1 MISASPV
8 LASVGFTL
16 AIGAGALSP
25 AHAIDECGPAIGGVV
40 TCNTSTYTT
49 GPDDQIEYRIE
60 TGLTATID
68 GVTVRWGDDASEERP
83 AIYIRSQTTTS
94 EGDLIVTI
102 GGSTVTT
109 GDPDRIGT
117 RSDRERGEYAEGL
130 RVSQSGAG
138 LVSAT
143 MLSGSIVTY
152 GYNAAGVYAWQLAS
166 NENSK
171 SDVIANFSGADSTI
185 ETFGSYSQGV
195 YGRTETGIG
204 NVAVT
209 AKDGTIVTHGLSAIG
224 VRGLKHRAS
233 LGDGDV
239 TATGDNVTVTTG
251 GDQSIGIEARID
263 DSESG
268 SGSASVFVRNDAAI
282 ETSGTEAHGAQAF
295 NLDPGDSA
303 VALEKSKIT
312 TRGEGAIG
320 IRAEARDGNA
330 LAEATNGIIATAG
343 ASAIGLA
350 AISQGNMGEAR
361 VSLDRGDVSTGG
373 DNAEGLIAVA
383 KGAGGT
389 ATARLVDGNVK
400 TAGRDAEG
408 LIAHAGDESIPTSI
422 NADASVIMQA
432 GSITTTGDGA
442 GGMIAE
448 TDIGPTPSTGKAT
461 AVQRAG
467 TIMTS
472 GGEIGGN
479 EGSYAIAALS
489 FGSGLASIEQ
499 AGGSATTAGAQS
511 HALYALSIFGNTMVT
526 QAAGSSAVATGAKAS
541 GLRALAGP
549 GGGNEVT
556 LDGKVTAGSAPAVH
570 TIGSAGSKITIGSA
584 AEIDGSASGTAIRDG
599 DSDLDAADETGG
611 NSTATLAGKVTGD
624 VVMGLGNDIIN
635 LTGGVLDGD
644 VYGDDRSASAADGDD
659 SFTWSGGT
667 WLSSFFGGNGSD
679 TATVSAQSYDGTHH
693 YLDGGDDVSTA
704 DGWTDRLTLSG
715 VTASANG
722 ANIVNWEIVTLDA
735 ADLTILDGALEAGSE
750 PETGLFLT
758 NGSVLN
764 GSDAFALTGNMAIDG
779 TSQFIAFGEDIAS
792 GVYSIS
798 GNLVNAGT
806 VDMQDGG
813 TGDVLS
819 VGGNYIGAEN
829 NTVYI
834 DTYLGD
840 DASPTDR
847 ITVGGDT
854 AGSTAISIGNAS
866 GPSAQTVAGIRVV
879 DVAGASSGTFVLA
892 NANSEIKET
901 GEAAITRGAYAYAL
915 RQVDNDDWFLQS
927 TLAEDDTGP
936 DTGGEQAVDP
946 ETGGGET
953 VDPGTGGGETV
964 DPGTGGGET
973 VDPGTGGGETV
984 DPGTGGGETV
994 DPGTGGGETV
1004 DPGTGGGETVDPGTG
1019 GGETVDPGTGGGETV
1034 DPGTGGGE
1042 TVDPGT
1048 GGGETVDPGTGGG
1061 ETVDP
1066 ETGGGETVDPGTG
1079 GGETV
1084 DPGTGGGE
1092 TVIPSYNQGVPV
1104 YETYARNLL
1113 GFIQLP
1119 TLRRRASGERVP
1131 ALRSCGSVP
1140 LNLEGNQTAA
1150 CAEDNTVWARIDG
1163 TRAHVEPEESG
1174 ARVSEYDSRSWLLQA
1189 GIDALLHSGGKGEL
1203 IGGLTAHY
1211 GGINTDVS
1219 SFYGDGSIDTRGYGL
1234 GATLTWYGQNGFYL
1248 DGQGQLT
1255 RFDSDLDSDI
1265 LGRLADGNDG
1275 LGYAVSMEAGHRIGL
1290 GDTWALTPQA
1300 QLAYTSVNFDDF
1312 VDPYGARV
1320 SLDDGNSLRGRIG
1333 LALDREQ
1340 QWQGAEG
1347 DGRGSHLYGTVDLY
1361 REFLGDTRADVS
1373 GVSFGIE
1380 ADDWI
1385 GEIGIGG
1392 SYNWGDDK
1400 YSLYGEARASTGLS
1414 DFGGS
1419 YAVRASVGLKMKF

>member
-1 MISASPV
+1 FI
-8 LASVGFTL
+8 
-16 AIGAGALSP
+16 
-25 AHAIDECGPAIGGVV
+25 
-40 TCNTSTYTT
+40 
-49 GPDDQIEYRIE
+49 
-60 TGLTATID
+60 
-68 GVTVRWGDDASEERP
+68 
-83 AIYIRSQTTTS
+83 
-94 EGDLIVTI
+94 
-102 GGSTVTT
+102 
-109 GDPDRIGT
+109 
-117 RSDRERGEYAEGL
+117 
-130 RVSQSGAG
+130 
-138 LVSAT
+138 
-143 MLSGSIVTY
+143 
-152 GYNAAGVYAWQLAS
+152 AGV
-166 NENSK
+166 
-171 SDVIANFSGADSTI
+171 SD
-185 ETFGSYSQGV
+185 
-195 YGRTETGIG
+195 
-204 NVAVT
+204 
-209 AKDGTIVTHGLSAIG
+209 
-224 VRGLKHRAS
+224 
-233 LGDGDV
+233 
-239 TATGDNVTVTTG
+239 
-251 GDQSIGIEARID
+251 
-263 DSESG
+263 
-268 SGSASVFVRNDAAI
+268 
-282 ETSGTEAHGAQAF
+282 QA
-295 NLDPGDSA
+295 LC
-303 VALEKSKIT
+303 I
-312 TRGEGAIG
+312 
-320 IRAEARDGNA
+320 
-330 LAEATNGIIATAG
+330 
-343 ASAIGLA
+343 
-350 AISQGNMGEAR
+350 
-361 VSLDRGDVSTGG
+361 
-373 DNAEGLIAVA
+373 
-383 KGAGGT
+383 
-389 ATARLVDGNVK
+389 
-400 TAGRDAEG
+400 
-408 LIAHAGDESIPTSI
+408 
-422 NADASVIMQA
+422 
-432 GSITTTGDGA
+432 
-442 GGMIAE
+442 
-448 TDIGPTPSTGKAT
+448 
-461 AVQRAG
+461 
-467 TIMTS
+467 
-472 GGEIGGN
+472 
-479 EGSYAIAALS
+479 
-489 FGSGLASIEQ
+489 
-499 AGGSATTAGAQS
+499 
-511 HALYALSIFGNTMVT
+511 
-526 QAAGSSAVATGAKAS
+526 ATGAKAS

-556 LDGKVTAGSAPAVH
+556 LGGKVTAGSAPAVH

-693 YLDGGDDVSTA
+693 YLEGGDDVSTA

-735 ADLTILDGALEAGSE
+735 ADVTILDGALEAGSE

-819 VGGNYIGAEN
+819 VGGNYTGAEN
-829 NTVYI
+829 STVYI

-915 RQVDNDDWFLQS
+915 RQVDDDDWFLQS

-946 ETGGGET
+946 ETE
-953 VDPGTGGGETV
+953 
-964 DPGTGGGET
+964 
-973 VDPGTGGGETV
+973 
-984 DPGTGGGETV
+984 
-994 DPGTGGGETV
+994 GGETV

-1084 DPGTGGGE
+1084 
-1092 TVIPSYNQGVPV
+1092 IPSYNQGVPV

-1113 GFIQLP
+1113 GLIQLP
-1119 TLRRRASGERVP
+1119 TLRRRAAGERVP

-1140 LNLEGNQTAA
+1140 LNVEGNQTAA
-1150 CAEDNTVWARIDG
+1150 CAENNTVWARIDG
-1163 TRAHVEPEESG
+1163 TRAHVEPDESG

-1189 GIDALLHSGGKGEL
+1189 GIDALLHSSGKGEL

-1219 SFYGDGSIDTRGYGL
+1219 SFYGDGSIHTRGYGL

-1275 LGYAVSMEAGHRIGL
+1275 LGYAVSIEAGHRIGL

-1347 DGRGSHLYGTVDLY
+1347 DGRGSRLYGTVDLY

>member
-1 MISASPV
+1 MIPAGPV

-16 AIGAGALSP
+16 AIGAGAVSP
-25 AHAIDECGPAIGGVV
+25 AHAINECGPAIGGVV
-40 TCNTSTYTT
+40 TCNTSTYPK
-49 GPDDQIEYRIE
+49 GPGTHIEYRID
-60 TGLTATID
+60 TGLRATID
-68 GVTVRWGDDASEERP
+68 SVAVRWADDAGSDRP
-83 AIYIRSQTTTS
+83 AIDIRSDKVTS
-94 EGDLIVTI
+94 EGDLIVTME
-102 GGSTVTT
+102 GSTVTT
-109 GDPDRIGT
+109 GEPDRIGT
-117 RSDRERGEYAEGL
+117 RSDREVGEYADGL
-130 RVSQSGAG
+130 RVTQRGAG

-143 MLSGSIVTY
+143 MLSGSIITY
-152 GYNAAGVYAWQLAS
+152 GYNAAGIYAWQPGA
-166 NENSK
+166 NENNK
-171 SDVIANFSGADSTI
+171 SDVIADFSGEDSTI
-185 ETFGSYSQGV
+185 ETFGSYSQGI

-209 AKDGTIVTHGLSAIG
+209 AKDGTIVTHGLSSIG
-224 VRGLKHRAS
+224 VRGLKHSGS

-239 TATGDNVTVTTG
+239 TVAGDNITVTTG
-251 GDQSIGIEARID
+251 GNLSIGMEARVE
-263 DSESG
+263 DSKSG
-268 SGSASVFVRNDAAI
+268 RGNASVFVRNEAAI
-282 ETSGTEAHGAQAF
+282 ETSGTRAHGAQAF
-295 NLDPGDSA
+295 NLDPGDST
-303 VALEKSKIT
+303 VVLEKSKIT

-320 IRAEARDGNA
+320 IQAEAGDGNA
-330 LAEATNGIIATAG
+330 VTEVTKGSIATAG

-361 VSLDRGDVSTGG
+361 VSLDGGDVSTGG
-373 DNAEGLIAVA
+373 DNAEGLIATA

-819 VGGNYIGAEN
+819 VGGNYTGAEN
-829 NTVYI
+829 STVYI

-946 ETGGGET
+946 ETEGGET

-1042 TVDPGT
+1042 TV
-1048 GGGETVDPGTGGG
+1048 
-1061 ETVDP
+1061 
-1066 ETGGGETVDPGTG
+1066 
-1079 GGETV
+1079 
-1084 DPGTGGGE
+1084 
-1092 TVIPSYNQGVPV
+1092 IPSYNQGVPV

-1140 LNLEGNQTAA
+1140 LNVEGNQTAV

-1189 GIDALLHSGGKGEL
+1189 GIDALLHSSGKGEL

-1275 LGYAVSMEAGHRIGL
+1275 LGYAVSIEAGHRIGL

-1300 QLAYTSVNFDDF
+1300 QLVYTSVNFDDF

-1347 DGRGSHLYGTVDLY
+1347 DGRSSRLYGTVDLY

>member
-1 MISASPV
+1 MSDSCTSRGARAALRKRKTLSLRTRLRQEASSTALYASWGTGSKTFVIPAGPV

-16 AIGAGALSP
+16 AIGAGAVSP
-25 AHAIDECGPAIGGVV
+25 AHAINECGPAIGGVV
-40 TCNTSTYTT
+40 TCNTSTYPK
-49 GPDDQIEYRIE
+49 GPGTHIEYRID
-60 TGLTATID
+60 TGLRATID
-68 GVTVRWGDDASEERP
+68 SVAVRWADDAGSDRP
-83 AIYIRSQTTTS
+83 AIDIRSDKVTS

-102 GGSTVTT
+102 EGSTVTT
-109 GDPDRIGT
+109 GEPDRIGT
-117 RSDRERGEYAEGL
+117 RSDREVGEYADGL
-130 RVSQSGAG
+130 RVTQRGAG

-143 MLSGSIVTY
+143 MLSGSIITY
-152 GYNAAGVYAWQLAS
+152 GYNAAGIYAWQPGA
-166 NENSK
+166 NENNK
-171 SDVIANFSGADSTI
+171 SDVIADFSGEDSTI
-185 ETFGSYSQGV
+185 ETFGSYSQGI

-209 AKDGTIVTHGLSAIG
+209 AKDGTIVTHGLSSIG
-224 VRGLKHRAS
+224 VRGLKHSAS

-239 TATGDNVTVTTG
+239 TVAGDNITVTTG
-251 GDQSIGIEARID
+251 GNLSIGMEARVE
-263 DSESG
+263 DSKSG
-268 SGSASVFVRNDAAI
+268 RGNASVFVRNEAAI
-282 ETSGTEAHGAQAF
+282 ETSGTRAHGAQAF
-295 NLDPGDSA
+295 NLDPGDST
-303 VALEKSKIT
+303 VVLEKSKIT

-320 IRAEARDGNA
+320 IRAEAGDGNA
-330 LAEATNGIIATAG
+330 VTEVTKGSIATAG

-361 VSLDRGDVSTGG
+361 VSLDGGDVSTGG
-373 DNAEGLIAVA
+373 DNAEGLIATA

-644 VYGDDRSASAADGDD
+644 VYGDDRLATAADGDD

-704 DGWTDRLTLSG
+704 DGWTDRLNLSG

-735 ADLTILDGALEAGSE
+735 ADVTILDGALEAGSE

-764 GSDAFALTGNMAIDG
+764 GSDAFALAGNMAIDG
-779 TSQFIAFGEDIAS
+779 TSQFIAFGEDIAN

-819 VGGNYIGAEN
+819 VGGNYTGAEN
-829 NTVYI
+829 STVYI

-840 DASPTDR
+840 DASPTDH

-854 AGSTAISIGNAS
+854 AGSTAISIGNAG

-879 DVAGASSGTFVLA
+879 GVAGASSGTFVLA

-946 ETGGGET
+946 ETE
-953 VDPGTGGGETV
+953 
-964 DPGTGGGET
+964 
-973 VDPGTGGGETV
+973 
-984 DPGTGGGETV
+984 
-994 DPGTGGGETV
+994 
-1004 DPGTGGGETVDPGTG
+1004 GGETVDPGTG

-1092 TVIPSYNQGVPV
+1092 TVDPGTGGGETVIPSYNQGVPV

-1140 LNLEGNQTAA
+1140 LNVEGNQTAA

-1189 GIDALLHSGGKGEL
+1189 GIDALLHSSGKGEL

-1275 LGYAVSMEAGHRIGL
+1275 LGYAVSIEAGHRIGL

-1300 QLAYTSVNFDDF
+1300 QLVNTSVNFDDF

-1347 DGRGSHLYGTVDLY
+1347 DGRSSRLYGTIDLC

>member
-1 MISASPV
+1 MIPAGPV

-16 AIGAGALSP
+16 AIGAGAVSP
-25 AHAIDECGPAIGGVV
+25 AHAINECGPAIGGVV
-40 TCNTSTYTT
+40 TCNTSTYPK
-49 GPDDQIEYRIE
+49 GPGTHIEYRID
-60 TGLTATID
+60 TGLRATID
-68 GVTVRWGDDASEERP
+68 SVAVRWADDAGSDRP
-83 AIYIRSQTTTS
+83 AIDIRSDKVTS
-94 EGDLIVTI
+94 EGDLIVTME
-102 GGSTVTT
+102 GSTVTT
-109 GDPDRIGT
+109 GEPDRIGT
-117 RSDRERGEYAEGL
+117 RSDREVGEYADGL
-130 RVSQSGAG
+130 RVTQRGAG

-143 MLSGSIVTY
+143 MLSGSIITY
-152 GYNAAGVYAWQLAS
+152 GYNAAGIYAWQPGA
-166 NENSK
+166 NENNK
-171 SDVIANFSGADSTI
+171 SDVIADFSGEDSTI
-185 ETFGSYSQGV
+185 ETFGSYSQGI

-209 AKDGTIVTHGLSAIG
+209 AKDGTIVTHGLSSIG
-224 VRGLKHRAS
+224 VRGLKHSGS

-239 TATGDNVTVTTG
+239 TVAGDNITVTTG
-251 GDQSIGIEARID
+251 GNLSIGMEARVE
-263 DSESG
+263 DSKSG
-268 SGSASVFVRNDAAI
+268 RGNASVFVRNEAAI
-282 ETSGTEAHGAQAF
+282 ETSGTRAHGAQAF
-295 NLDPGDSA
+295 NLDPGDST
-303 VALEKSKIT
+303 VVLEKSKIT

-320 IRAEARDGNA
+320 IQAEAGDGNA
-330 LAEATNGIIATAG
+330 VTEVTKGSIATAG

-361 VSLDRGDVSTGG
+361 VSLDGGDVSTGG
-373 DNAEGLIAVA
+373 DNAEGLIATA

-819 VGGNYIGAEN
+819 VGGNYTGAEN
-829 NTVYI
+829 STVYI

-946 ETGGGET
+946 ETEGGET

-984 DPGTGGGETV
+984 DPG
-994 DPGTGGGETV
+994 
-1004 DPGTGGGETVDPGTG
+1004 
-1019 GGETVDPGTGGGETV
+1019 
-1034 DPGTGGGE
+1034 
-1042 TVDPGT
+1042 
-1048 GGGETVDPGTGGG
+1048 
-1061 ETVDP
+1061 
-1066 ETGGGETVDPGTG
+1066 TGGGETVDPGTG

-1140 LNLEGNQTAA
+1140 LNVEGNQTAV

-1189 GIDALLHSGGKGEL
+1189 GIDALLHSSGKGEL

-1275 LGYAVSMEAGHRIGL
+1275 LGYAVSIEAGHRIGL

-1300 QLAYTSVNFDDF
+1300 QLVYTSVNFDDF

-1347 DGRGSHLYGTVDLY
+1347 DGRSSRLYGTVDLY

>member
-1 MISASPV
+1 MSDSCTSRGARAALRKRKTLSLRTRLRQEASSTALYASWGTGSKTFVIPAGPV

-16 AIGAGALSP
+16 AIGAGAVSP
-25 AHAIDECGPAIGGVV
+25 AHAINECGPAIGGVV
-40 TCNTSTYTT
+40 TCNTSTYPK
-49 GPDDQIEYRIE
+49 GPGTHIEYRID
-60 TGLTATID
+60 TGLRATID
-68 GVTVRWGDDASEERP
+68 SVAVRWADDAGSDRP
-83 AIYIRSQTTTS
+83 AIDIRSDKVTS
-94 EGDLIVTI
+94 EGDLIVTME
-102 GGSTVTT
+102 GSTVTT
-109 GDPDRIGT
+109 GEPDRIGT
-117 RSDRERGEYAEGL
+117 RSDREVGEYADGL
-130 RVSQSGAG
+130 RVTQRGAG

-143 MLSGSIVTY
+143 MLSGSIITY
-152 GYNAAGVYAWQLAS
+152 GYNAAGIYAWQPGA
-166 NENSK
+166 NENNK
-171 SDVIANFSGADSTI
+171 SDVIADFSGEDSTI
-185 ETFGSYSQGV
+185 ETFGSYSQGI

-209 AKDGTIVTHGLSAIG
+209 AKDGTIVTHGLSSIG
-224 VRGLKHRAS
+224 VRGLKHSAS

-239 TATGDNVTVTTG
+239 TVAGDNITVTTG
-251 GDQSIGIEARID
+251 GNLSIGMEARVE
-263 DSESG
+263 DSKSG
-268 SGSASVFVRNDAAI
+268 RGNASVFVRNEAAI
-282 ETSGTEAHGAQAF
+282 ETSGTRAHGAQAF
-295 NLDPGDSA
+295 NLDPGDST
-303 VALEKSKIT
+303 VVLEKSKIT

-320 IRAEARDGNA
+320 IRAEAGDGNA
-330 LAEATNGIIATAG
+330 VTEVTKGSIATAG

-361 VSLDRGDVSTGG
+361 VSLDGGDVSTGG
-373 DNAEGLIAVA
+373 DNAEGLIATA

-679 TATVSAQSYDGTHH
+679 TATASAQSYDGTHH

-704 DGWTDRLTLSG
+704 DGWTDSLTLSG

-764 GSDAFALTGNMAIDG
+764 GSDAFALTGNMAING

-819 VGGNYIGAEN
+819 VGGNYTGAEN
-829 NTVYI
+829 STVYI

-946 ETGGGET
+946 ETEGGET

-1042 TVDPGT
+1042 TV
-1048 GGGETVDPGTGGG
+1048 
-1061 ETVDP
+1061 
-1066 ETGGGETVDPGTG
+1066 
-1079 GGETV
+1079 
-1084 DPGTGGGE
+1084 
-1092 TVIPSYNQGVPV
+1092 IPSYNQGVPV

-1140 LNLEGNQTAA
+1140 LNVEGNQTAV

-1189 GIDALLHSGGKGEL
+1189 GIDALLHSSGKGEL

-1275 LGYAVSMEAGHRIGL
+1275 LGYAVSIEAGHRIGL

-1300 QLAYTSVNFDDF
+1300 QLVYTSVNFDDF

-1347 DGRGSHLYGTVDLY
+1347 DGRSSRLYGTIDLY

>member
-1 MISASPV
+1 MIPAGPV

-16 AIGAGALSP
+16 AIGAGAVSP
-25 AHAIDECGPAIGGVV
+25 AHAINECGPAIGGVV
-40 TCNTSTYTT
+40 TCNTSTYPK
-49 GPDDQIEYRIE
+49 GPGTHIEYRID
-60 TGLTATID
+60 TGLRATID
-68 GVTVRWGDDASEERP
+68 SVAVRWADDAGSDRP
-83 AIYIRSQTTTS
+83 AIDIRSDKVTS
-94 EGDLIVTI
+94 EGDLIVTME
-102 GGSTVTT
+102 GSTVTT
-109 GDPDRIGT
+109 GEPDRIGT
-117 RSDRERGEYAEGL
+117 RSDREVGEYADGL
-130 RVSQSGAG
+130 RVTQRGAG

-143 MLSGSIVTY
+143 MLSGSIITY
-152 GYNAAGVYAWQLAS
+152 GYNAAGIYAWQPGA
-166 NENSK
+166 NENNK
-171 SDVIANFSGADSTI
+171 SDVIADFSGEDSTI
-185 ETFGSYSQGV
+185 ETFGSYSQGI

-209 AKDGTIVTHGLSAIG
+209 AKDGTIVTHGLSSIG
-224 VRGLKHRAS
+224 VRGLKHSAS

-239 TATGDNVTVTTG
+239 TVAGDNITVTTG
-251 GDQSIGIEARID
+251 GNLSIGMEARVE
-263 DSESG
+263 DSKSG
-268 SGSASVFVRNDAAI
+268 RGNASVFVRNEAAI
-282 ETSGTEAHGAQAF
+282 ETSGTRAHGAQAF
-295 NLDPGDSA
+295 NLDPGDST
-303 VALEKSKIT
+303 VVLEKSKIT

-320 IRAEARDGNA
+320 IRAEAGDGNA
-330 LAEATNGIIATAG
+330 VTEVTKGSIATAG
-343 ASAIGLA
+343 ASAIGLT

-361 VSLDRGDVSTGG
+361 VSLDGGDVSTGG
-373 DNAEGLIAVA
+373 DNAEGLIATA

-461 AVQRAG
+461 AVQQAG

-556 LDGKVTAGSAPAVH
+556 LGGKVTAGSAPAVH

-693 YLDGGDDVSTA
+693 YLEGGDDVSTA

-735 ADLTILDGALEAGSE
+735 ADVTILDGALEAGSE

-819 VGGNYIGAEN
+819 VGGNYTGAEN
-829 NTVYI
+829 STVYI

-915 RQVDNDDWFLQS
+915 RQVDDDDWFLQS

-946 ETGGGET
+946 ETE
-953 VDPGTGGGETV
+953 
-964 DPGTGGGET
+964 
-973 VDPGTGGGETV
+973 
-984 DPGTGGGETV
+984 
-994 DPGTGGGETV
+994 GGETV

-1084 DPGTGGGE
+1084 
-1092 TVIPSYNQGVPV
+1092 IPSYNQGVPV

-1113 GFIQLP
+1113 GLIQLP
-1119 TLRRRASGERVP
+1119 TLRRRAAGERVP

-1140 LNLEGNQTAA
+1140 LNVEGNQTAA
-1150 CAEDNTVWARIDG
+1150 CAENNTVWARIDG
-1163 TRAHVEPEESG
+1163 TRAHVEPDESG

-1189 GIDALLHSGGKGEL
+1189 GIDALLHSSGKGEL

-1219 SFYGDGSIDTRGYGL
+1219 SFYGDGSIHTRGYGL

-1275 LGYAVSMEAGHRIGL
+1275 LGYAVSIEAGHRIGL

-1347 DGRGSHLYGTVDLY
+1347 DGRGSRLYGTVDLY

>member
-1 MISASPV
+1 MSDSCTSRGARAALRKRKTLSLRTRLRQEASSTALYASWGTGSKTFVIPAGPV

-16 AIGAGALSP
+16 AIGAGAVSP
-25 AHAIDECGPAIGGVV
+25 AHAINECGPAIGGVV
-40 TCNTSTYTT
+40 TCNTSTYPK
-49 GPDDQIEYRIE
+49 GPGTHIEYRID
-60 TGLTATID
+60 TGLRATID
-68 GVTVRWGDDASEERP
+68 SVAVRWADDAGSDRP
-83 AIYIRSQTTTS
+83 AIDIRSDKVTS
-94 EGDLIVTI
+94 EGDLIVTME
-102 GGSTVTT
+102 GSTVTT
-109 GDPDRIGT
+109 GEPDRIGT
-117 RSDRERGEYAEGL
+117 SSDREVGEYADAL
-130 RVSQSGAG
+130 RVTQRGAG

-143 MLSGSIVTY
+143 MLSGSIITY
-152 GYNAAGVYAWQLAS
+152 GYNAAGIYAWHPGA
-166 NENSK
+166 NENNK
-171 SDVIANFSGADSTI
+171 SDVIADFSGEDSTI
-185 ETFGSYSQGV
+185 ETFGSYSQGI
-195 YGRTETGIG
+195 YGRKETGIG

-209 AKDGTIVTHGLSAIG
+209 AKDGTIVTHGLSSIG
-224 VRGLKHRAS
+224 VRGLKHSAS

-239 TATGDNVTVTTG
+239 TVAGDNIAVTTG
-251 GDQSIGIEARID
+251 GNLSIGMEARVE
-263 DSESG
+263 DSKSG
-268 SGSASVFVRNDAAI
+268 RGNASVFVRNEAAI
-282 ETSGTEAHGAQAF
+282 ETSGTRAHGAQAF
-295 NLDPGDSA
+295 NLDPGDST
-303 VALEKSKIT
+303 VVLEKSKIT

-320 IRAEARDGNA
+320 IRAEAGDGNA
-330 LAEATNGIIATAG
+330 VTEVTKGSIATAG

-361 VSLDRGDVSTGG
+361 VSLDGGDISTGG
-373 DNAEGLIAVA
+373 DNAEGLIATA

-422 NADASVIMQA
+422 NAEASVIMQA
-432 GSITTTGDGA
+432 GSVTTTGDGA

-599 DSDLDAADETGG
+599 DSNLDALDETGG

-644 VYGDDRSASAADGDD
+644 VYGDDRSATAADGDD

-679 TATVSAQSYDGTHH
+679 IATVSAQSYDGTHH

-704 DGWTDRLTLSG
+704 DGWTDRLNLSG

-735 ADLTILDGALEAGSE
+735 ADVTILDGALEAGSE

-819 VGGNYIGAEN
+819 VGGNYTGAEN
-829 NTVYI
+829 GTVYI

-854 AGSTAISIGNAS
+854 AGSTAISIGNAG

-927 TLAEDDTGP
+927 TIAEDDTGP
-936 DTGGEQAVDP
+936 DTGGEQA
-946 ETGGGET
+946 
-953 VDPGTGGGETV
+953 
-964 DPGTGGGET
+964 
-973 VDPGTGGGETV
+973 
-984 DPGTGGGETV
+984 
-994 DPGTGGGETV
+994 
-1004 DPGTGGGETVDPGTG
+1004 
-1019 GGETVDPGTGGGETV
+1019 
-1034 DPGTGGGE
+1034 
-1042 TVDPGT
+1042 
-1048 GGGETVDPGTGGG
+1048 
-1061 ETVDP
+1061 VDP

-1119 TLRRRASGERVP
+1119 TLRRRATGERVP

-1140 LNLEGNQTAA
+1140 LDVEGNQTAA
-1150 CAEDNTVWARIDG
+1150 CAEENIVWARIDG

-1189 GIDALLHSGGKGEL
+1189 GIDALLHSSGKGEL

-1275 LGYAVSMEAGHRIGL
+1275 LGYAVSIEAGHRIGL

-1347 DGRGSHLYGTVDLY
+1347 DGRGSRLYGTVDLY

>member
-1 MISASPV
+1 MIPAGPV

-16 AIGAGALSP
+16 AIGAGAVSP
-25 AHAIDECGPAIGGVV
+25 AHAINECGPAIGGVV
-40 TCNTSTYTT
+40 TCNTSTYPK
-49 GPDDQIEYRIE
+49 GPGTHIEYRID
-60 TGLTATID
+60 TGLRATID
-68 GVTVRWGDDASEERP
+68 SVAVRWADDAGSDRP
-83 AIYIRSQTTTS
+83 AIDIRSDKVTS
-94 EGDLIVTI
+94 EGDLIVTME
-102 GGSTVTT
+102 GSTVTT
-109 GDPDRIGT
+109 GEPDRIGT
-117 RSDRERGEYAEGL
+117 RSDREVGEYADGL
-130 RVSQSGAG
+130 RVTQRGAG

-143 MLSGSIVTY
+143 MLSGSIITY
-152 GYNAAGVYAWQLAS
+152 GYNAAGIYAWQPGA
-166 NENSK
+166 NENNK
-171 SDVIANFSGADSTI
+171 SDVIADFSGEDSTI
-185 ETFGSYSQGV
+185 ETFGSYSQGI

-209 AKDGTIVTHGLSAIG
+209 AKDGTIVTYGLSSIG
-224 VRGLKHRAS
+224 VRGLKHSAS

-239 TATGDNVTVTTG
+239 TVAGDNITVTTG
-251 GDQSIGIEARID
+251 GNLSIGMEARVE
-263 DSESG
+263 DSKSG
-268 SGSASVFVRNDAAI
+268 RGNASVFVRNEAAI
-282 ETSGTEAHGAQAF
+282 ETSGTRAHGAQAF
-295 NLDPGDSA
+295 NLDPGDST
-303 VALEKSKIT
+303 VVLEKSKIT

-320 IRAEARDGNA
+320 IRAEAGDGNA
-330 LAEATNGIIATAG
+330 VTEVTKGSIATAG

-361 VSLDRGDVSTGG
+361 VSLDGGDVSTGG
-373 DNAEGLIAVA
+373 DNAEGLIATA

-679 TATVSAQSYDGTHH
+679 TATASAQSYDGTHH

-764 GSDAFALTGNMAIDG
+764 GSDAFALTGNMAING

-819 VGGNYIGAEN
+819 VGGNYTGAEN
-829 NTVYI
+829 STVYI

-946 ETGGGET
+946 ETEGGET

-1042 TVDPGT
+1042 TV
-1048 GGGETVDPGTGGG
+1048 
-1061 ETVDP
+1061 
-1066 ETGGGETVDPGTG
+1066 
-1079 GGETV
+1079 
-1084 DPGTGGGE
+1084 
-1092 TVIPSYNQGVPV
+1092 IPSYNQGVPV

-1140 LNLEGNQTAA
+1140 LNVEGNQTAV

-1189 GIDALLHSGGKGEL
+1189 GIDALLHSSGKGEL

-1275 LGYAVSMEAGHRIGL
+1275 LGYAVSIEAGHRIGL

-1300 QLAYTSVNFDDF
+1300 QLVYTSVNFDDF

-1347 DGRGSHLYGTVDLY
+1347 DGRSSRLYGTIDLY

>member
-1 MISASPV
+1 MSDSCTSRGARAALRKRKTLSLRTRLRQEASSTALYASWGTGSKTFVIPAGPV

-16 AIGAGALSP
+16 AIGAGAVSP
-25 AHAIDECGPAIGGVV
+25 AHAINECGPAIGGVV
-40 TCNTSTYTT
+40 TCNTSTYPK
-49 GPDDQIEYRIE
+49 GPGTHIEYRID
-60 TGLTATID
+60 TGLRATID
-68 GVTVRWGDDASEERP
+68 SVAVRWADDAGSDRP
-83 AIYIRSQTTTS
+83 AIDIRSDKVTS

-102 GGSTVTT
+102 EGSTVTT
-109 GDPDRIGT
+109 GEPDRIGT
-117 RSDRERGEYAEGL
+117 RSDREVGEYADGL
-130 RVSQSGAG
+130 RVTQRGAG

-143 MLSGSIVTY
+143 MLSGSIITY
-152 GYNAAGVYAWQLAS
+152 GYNAAGIYAWQPGA
-166 NENSK
+166 NENNK
-171 SDVIANFSGADSTI
+171 SDVIADFSGEDSTI
-185 ETFGSYSQGV
+185 ETFGSYSQGI

-209 AKDGTIVTHGLSAIG
+209 AKDGTIVTHGLSSIG
-224 VRGLKHRAS
+224 VRGLKHSAS

-239 TATGDNVTVTTG
+239 TVAGDNITVTTG
-251 GDQSIGIEARID
+251 GNLSIGMEARVE
-263 DSESG
+263 DSKSG
-268 SGSASVFVRNDAAI
+268 RGNASVFVRNEAAI
-282 ETSGTEAHGAQAF
+282 ETSGTRAHGAQAF
-295 NLDPGDSA
+295 NLDPGDST
-303 VALEKSKIT
+303 VVLEKSKIT

-320 IRAEARDGNA
+320 IRAEAGDGNA
-330 LAEATNGIIATAG
+330 VTEVTKGSIATAG

-361 VSLDRGDVSTGG
+361 VSLDGGDVSTGG
-373 DNAEGLIAVA
+373 DNAEGLIATA

-570 TIGSAGSKITIGSA
+570 TICSAGSKITIGSA

-644 VYGDDRSASAADGDD
+644 VYGDDRLATAADGDD

-704 DGWTDRLTLSG
+704 DGWTDRLNLSG

-735 ADLTILDGALEAGSE
+735 ADVTILDGALEAGSE

-764 GSDAFALTGNMAIDG
+764 GSDAFALAGNMAIDG
-779 TSQFIAFGEDIAS
+779 TSQFIAFGEDIAN

-819 VGGNYIGAEN
+819 VGGNYTGAEN
-829 NTVYI
+829 STVYI

-840 DASPTDR
+840 DASPTDH

-854 AGSTAISIGNAS
+854 AGSTAISIGNAG

-879 DVAGASSGTFVLA
+879 GVAGASSGTFVLA

-946 ETGGGET
+946 ETEGGET

-964 DPGTGGGET
+964 DPG
-973 VDPGTGGGETV
+973 
-984 DPGTGGGETV
+984 
-994 DPGTGGGETV
+994 
-1004 DPGTGGGETVDPGTG
+1004 
-1019 GGETVDPGTGGGETV
+1019 
-1034 DPGTGGGE
+1034 
-1042 TVDPGT
+1042 
-1048 GGGETVDPGTGGG
+1048 
-1061 ETVDP
+1061 
-1066 ETGGGETVDPGTG
+1066 TGGGETVDPGTG

-1140 LNLEGNQTAA
+1140 LNVEGNQTAA

-1189 GIDALLHSGGKGEL
+1189 GIDALLHSSGKGEL

-1275 LGYAVSMEAGHRIGL
+1275 LGYAVSIEAGHRIGL

-1300 QLAYTSVNFDDF
+1300 QLVNTSVNFDDF

-1347 DGRGSHLYGTVDLY
+1347 DGRSSRLYGTIDLY

>member
-1 MISASPV
+1 MIPAGPV

-16 AIGAGALSP
+16 AIGAGAVSP
-25 AHAIDECGPAIGGVV
+25 AHAINECGPAIGGVV
-40 TCNTSTYTT
+40 TCNTSTYPK
-49 GPDDQIEYRIE
+49 GPGTHIEYRID
-60 TGLTATID
+60 TGLRATID
-68 GVTVRWGDDASEERP
+68 SVAVRWADDAGSDRP
-83 AIYIRSQTTTS
+83 AIDIRSDKVTS
-94 EGDLIVTI
+94 EGDLIVTME
-102 GGSTVTT
+102 GSTVTT
-109 GDPDRIGT
+109 GEPDRIGT
-117 RSDRERGEYAEGL
+117 RSDREVGEYADGL
-130 RVSQSGAG
+130 RVTQRGAG

-143 MLSGSIVTY
+143 MLSGSIITY
-152 GYNAAGVYAWQLAS
+152 GYNAAGIYAWQPGA
-166 NENSK
+166 NENNK
-171 SDVIANFSGADSTI
+171 SDVIADFSGEDSTI
-185 ETFGSYSQGV
+185 ETFGSYSQGI

-209 AKDGTIVTHGLSAIG
+209 AKDGTIVTHGLSSIG
-224 VRGLKHRAS
+224 VRGLKHSAS

-239 TATGDNVTVTTG
+239 TVAGDNITVTTG
-251 GDQSIGIEARID
+251 GNLSIGMEARVE
-263 DSESG
+263 DSKSG
-268 SGSASVFVRNDAAI
+268 RGNASVFVRNEAAI
-282 ETSGTEAHGAQAF
+282 ETSGTRAHGAQAF
-295 NLDPGDSA
+295 NLDPGDST
-303 VALEKSKIT
+303 VVLEKSKIT

-320 IRAEARDGNA
+320 IRAEAGDGNA
-330 LAEATNGIIATAG
+330 VTEVTKGSIATAG
-343 ASAIGLA
+343 ASAIGLT

-361 VSLDRGDVSTGG
+361 VSLDGGDVSTGG
-373 DNAEGLIAVA
+373 DNAEGLIATA

-461 AVQRAG
+461 AVQQAG

-556 LDGKVTAGSAPAVH
+556 LGGKVTAGSAPAVH

-693 YLDGGDDVSTA
+693 YLEGGDDVSTA

-735 ADLTILDGALEAGSE
+735 ADVTILDGALEAGSE

-813 TGDVLS
+813 TGNVLS
-819 VGGNYIGAEN
+819 VGGNYTGAEN
-829 NTVYI
+829 STVYI

-915 RQVDNDDWFLQS
+915 RQVDDDDWFLQS

-946 ETGGGET
+946 ETE
-953 VDPGTGGGETV
+953 
-964 DPGTGGGET
+964 
-973 VDPGTGGGETV
+973 
-984 DPGTGGGETV
+984 
-994 DPGTGGGETV
+994 
-1004 DPGTGGGETVDPGTG
+1004 

-1084 DPGTGGGE
+1084 
-1092 TVIPSYNQGVPV
+1092 IPSYNQGVPV

-1113 GFIQLP
+1113 GLIQLP
-1119 TLRRRASGERVP
+1119 TLRRRAAGERVP

-1140 LNLEGNQTAA
+1140 LNVEGNQTAA
-1150 CAEDNTVWARIDG
+1150 CAENNTVWARIDG
-1163 TRAHVEPEESG
+1163 TRAHVEPDESG

-1189 GIDALLHSGGKGEL
+1189 GIDALLHSSGKGEL

-1219 SFYGDGSIDTRGYGL
+1219 SFYGDGSIHTRGYGL

-1275 LGYAVSMEAGHRIGL
+1275 LGYAVSIEAGHRIGL

-1347 DGRGSHLYGTVDLY
+1347 DGRGSRLYGTVDLY

>member
-1 MISASPV
+1 M
-8 LASVGFTL
+8 
-16 AIGAGALSP
+16 SP
-25 AHAIDECGPAIGGVV
+25 AHAINECGPAIGGVV
-40 TCNTSTYTT
+40 TCNTSTYPK
-49 GPDDQIEYRIE
+49 GPGTHIEYRID
-60 TGLTATID
+60 TGLRATID
-68 GVTVRWGDDASEERP
+68 SVAVRWADDAGSDRP
-83 AIYIRSQTTTS
+83 AIDIRSDKVTS
-94 EGDLIVTI
+94 EGDLIVTME
-102 GGSTVTT
+102 GSTVTT
-109 GDPDRIGT
+109 GEPDRIGT
-117 RSDRERGEYAEGL
+117 RSDREVGEYADGL
-130 RVSQSGAG
+130 RVTQRGAG

-143 MLSGSIVTY
+143 MLSGSIITY
-152 GYNAAGVYAWQLAS
+152 GYKAAGIYAWQPGA
-166 NENSK
+166 NENNK
-171 SDVIANFSGADSTI
+171 SDVIADFSGEDSTI
-185 ETFGSYSQGV
+185 ETFGSYSQGI

-209 AKDGTIVTHGLSAIG
+209 AKDGTIVTHGLSSIG
-224 VRGLKHRAS
+224 VRGLKHSAS

-239 TATGDNVTVTTG
+239 TVAGDNITVTTG
-251 GDQSIGIEARID
+251 GNLSIGMEARVE
-263 DSESG
+263 DSKSG
-268 SGSASVFVRNDAAI
+268 RGNASVFVRNEAAI
-282 ETSGTEAHGAQAF
+282 ETSGTRAHGAQAF
-295 NLDPGDSA
+295 NLDPGDST
-303 VALEKSKIT
+303 VVLEKSKIT

-320 IRAEARDGNA
+320 IRAEAGDGNA
-330 LAEATNGIIATAG
+330 VTEVTKGSIATAG

-361 VSLDRGDVSTGG
+361 VSLDGGDVSTGG
-373 DNAEGLIAVA
+373 DNAEGLIATA

-644 VYGDDRSASAADGDD
+644 VYGDDRLATAADGDD

-704 DGWTDRLTLSG
+704 DGWTDRLNLSG

-735 ADLTILDGALEAGSE
+735 ADVTILDGALEAGSE

-764 GSDAFALTGNMAIDG
+764 GSDAFALAGNMAIDG
-779 TSQFIAFGEDIAS
+779 TSQFIAFGEDIAN

-819 VGGNYIGAEN
+819 VGGNYTGAEN
-829 NTVYI
+829 STVYI

-840 DASPTDR
+840 DASPTDH

-854 AGSTAISIGNAS
+854 AGSTAISIGNAG

-879 DVAGASSGTFVLA
+879 GVAGASSGTFVLA

-946 ETGGGET
+946 ETEGGET

-964 DPGTGGGET
+964 DPG
-973 VDPGTGGGETV
+973 
-984 DPGTGGGETV
+984 
-994 DPGTGGGETV
+994 
-1004 DPGTGGGETVDPGTG
+1004 
-1019 GGETVDPGTGGGETV
+1019 
-1034 DPGTGGGE
+1034 
-1042 TVDPGT
+1042 
-1048 GGGETVDPGTGGG
+1048 
-1061 ETVDP
+1061 
-1066 ETGGGETVDPGTG
+1066 TGGGETVDPGTG

-1140 LNLEGNQTAA
+1140 LNVEGNQTAA

-1189 GIDALLHSGGKGEL
+1189 GIDALLHSSGKGEL

-1275 LGYAVSMEAGHRIGL
+1275 LGYAVSIEAGHRIGL

-1300 QLAYTSVNFDDF
+1300 QLVNTSVNFDDF

-1347 DGRGSHLYGTVDLY
+1347 DGRSSRLYGTIDLY

>member
-1 MISASPV
+1 MIPAGPV

-16 AIGAGALSP
+16 AIGAGAVSP
-25 AHAIDECGPAIGGVV
+25 AHAINECGPAIGGVV
-40 TCNTSTYTT
+40 TCNTSTYPK
-49 GPDDQIEYRIE
+49 GPGTHIEYRID
-60 TGLTATID
+60 TGLRATID
-68 GVTVRWGDDASEERP
+68 SVAVRWADDAGSDRP
-83 AIYIRSQTTTS
+83 AIDIRSDKVTS

-102 GGSTVTT
+102 EGSTVTT
-109 GDPDRIGT
+109 GEPDRIGT
-117 RSDRERGEYAEGL
+117 RSDREVGEYADGL
-130 RVSQSGAG
+130 RVTQRGAG

-143 MLSGSIVTY
+143 MLSGSIITY
-152 GYNAAGVYAWQLAS
+152 GYNAAGIYAWQPGA
-166 NENSK
+166 NENNK
-171 SDVIANFSGADSTI
+171 SDVIADFSGEDSTI
-185 ETFGSYSQGV
+185 ETFGSYSQGI

-209 AKDGTIVTHGLSAIG
+209 AKDGTIVTHGLSSIG
-224 VRGLKHRAS
+224 VRGLKHSAS

-239 TATGDNVTVTTG
+239 TVAGDNITVTTG
-251 GDQSIGIEARID
+251 GNLSIGMEARVE
-263 DSESG
+263 DSKSG
-268 SGSASVFVRNDAAI
+268 RGNASVFVRNEAAI
-282 ETSGTEAHGAQAF
+282 ETSGTRAHGAQAF
-295 NLDPGDSA
+295 NLDPGDST
-303 VALEKSKIT
+303 VVLEKSKIT

-320 IRAEARDGNA
+320 IRAEAGDGNA
-330 LAEATNGIIATAG
+330 VTEVTKGSIATAG

-361 VSLDRGDVSTGG
+361 VSLDGGDVSTGG
-373 DNAEGLIAVA
+373 DNAEGLIATA

-644 VYGDDRSASAADGDD
+644 VYGDDRLATAADGDD

-704 DGWTDRLTLSG
+704 DGWTDRLNLSG

-735 ADLTILDGALEAGSE
+735 ADVTILDGALEAGSE

-764 GSDAFALTGNMAIDG
+764 GSDAFALAGNMAIDG
-779 TSQFIAFGEDIAS
+779 TSQFIAFGEDIAN

-819 VGGNYIGAEN
+819 VGGNYTGAEN
-829 NTVYI
+829 STVYI

-840 DASPTDR
+840 DASPTDH

-854 AGSTAISIGNAS
+854 AGSTAISIGNAG

-879 DVAGASSGTFVLA
+879 GVAGASSGTFVLA

-946 ETGGGET
+946 ETE
-953 VDPGTGGGETV
+953 
-964 DPGTGGGET
+964 
-973 VDPGTGGGETV
+973 
-984 DPGTGGGETV
+984 
-994 DPGTGGGETV
+994 
-1004 DPGTGGGETVDPGTG
+1004 
-1019 GGETVDPGTGGGETV
+1019 GGETV

-1066 ETGGGETVDPGTG
+1066 ETGGGETVDPGTGGGETVDPGTG

-1140 LNLEGNQTAA
+1140 LNVEGNQTAA

-1189 GIDALLHSGGKGEL
+1189 GIDALLHSSGKGEL

-1275 LGYAVSMEAGHRIGL
+1275 LGYAVSIEAGHRIGL

-1300 QLAYTSVNFDDF
+1300 QLVNTSVNFDDF

-1347 DGRGSHLYGTVDLY
+1347 DGRSSRLYGTIDLY

>member
-1 MISASPV
+1 MIPAGPV

-16 AIGAGALSP
+16 AIGAGAVSP
-25 AHAIDECGPAIGGVV
+25 AHAINECGPAIGGVV
-40 TCNTSTYTT
+40 TCNTSTYPK
-49 GPDDQIEYRIE
+49 GPGTHIEYRID
-60 TGLTATID
+60 TGLRATID
-68 GVTVRWGDDASEERP
+68 SVAVRWADDAGSDRP
-83 AIYIRSQTTTS
+83 AIDIRSDKVTS
-94 EGDLIVTI
+94 EGDLIVTME
-102 GGSTVTT
+102 GSTVTT
-109 GDPDRIGT
+109 GEPDRIGT
-117 RSDRERGEYAEGL
+117 RSDREVGEYADGL
-130 RVSQSGAG
+130 RVTQRGAG

-143 MLSGSIVTY
+143 MLSGSIITY
-152 GYNAAGVYAWQLAS
+152 GYNAAGIYAWQPGA
-166 NENSK
+166 NENNK
-171 SDVIANFSGADSTI
+171 SDVIADFSGEDSTI
-185 ETFGSYSQGV
+185 ETFGSYSQGI

-209 AKDGTIVTHGLSAIG
+209 AKDGTIVTHGLSSIG
-224 VRGLKHRAS
+224 VRGLKHSAS

-239 TATGDNVTVTTG
+239 TVAGDNITVTTG
-251 GDQSIGIEARID
+251 GNLSIGMEARVE
-263 DSESG
+263 DSKSG
-268 SGSASVFVRNDAAI
+268 RGNASVFVRNEAAI
-282 ETSGTEAHGAQAF
+282 ETSGTRAHGAQAF
-295 NLDPGDSA
+295 NLDPGDST
-303 VALEKSKIT
+303 VVLEKSKIT

-330 LAEATNGIIATAG
+330 VTEVTKGSIATAG

-361 VSLDRGDVSTGG
+361 VSLDGGDVSTGG
-373 DNAEGLIAVA
+373 DNAEGLIATA

-599 DSDLDAADETGG
+599 DSNLDAVDETGG

-644 VYGDDRSASAADGDD
+644 VYGDDRLATAADGDD

-704 DGWTDRLTLSG
+704 DGWTDRLNLSG

-735 ADLTILDGALEAGSE
+735 ADVTILDGALEAGSE

-819 VGGNYIGAEN
+819 VGGNYTGAEN
-829 NTVYI
+829 STVYI

-1004 DPGTGGGETVDPGTG
+1004 DPGTGGD
-1019 GGETVDPGTGGGETV
+1019 
-1034 DPGTGGGE
+1034 
-1042 TVDPGT
+1042 
-1048 GGGETVDPGTGGG
+1048 
-1061 ETVDP
+1061 
-1066 ETGGGETVDPGTG
+1066 
-1079 GGETV
+1079 
-1084 DPGTGGGE
+1084 E

-1119 TLRRRASGERVP
+1119 TLRRRAAGERVP

-1140 LNLEGNQTAA
+1140 LSVEGNQTAA
-1150 CAEDNTVWARIDG
+1150 CAEENIVWARIDG

-1174 ARVSEYDSRSWLLQA
+1174 ARISEYDSRSWLLQA
-1189 GIDALLHSGGKGEL
+1189 GIDALLHSNGKGEL

-1275 LGYAVSMEAGHRIGL
+1275 LGYAVSIEAGHRIGL

-1320 SLDDGNSLRGRIG
+1320 SLDDGNSLRSRIG

-1347 DGRGSHLYGTVDLY
+1347 DGRSSRLYGTVDLY

>member
-1 MISASPV
+1 MIPAGPV

-16 AIGAGALSP
+16 AIGAGAVSP
-25 AHAIDECGPAIGGVV
+25 AHAINECGPAIGGVV
-40 TCNTSTYTT
+40 TCNTSTYPK
-49 GPDDQIEYRIE
+49 GPGTHIEYRID
-60 TGLTATID
+60 TGLRATID
-68 GVTVRWGDDASEERP
+68 SVAVRWADDAGSDRP
-83 AIYIRSQTTTS
+83 AIDIRSDKVTS

-102 GGSTVTT
+102 EGSTVTT
-109 GDPDRIGT
+109 GEPDRIGT
-117 RSDRERGEYAEGL
+117 RSDREVGEYADGL
-130 RVSQSGAG
+130 RVTQRGAG

-143 MLSGSIVTY
+143 MLSGSIITY
-152 GYNAAGVYAWQLAS
+152 GYNAAGIYAWQPGA
-166 NENSK
+166 NENNK
-171 SDVIANFSGADSTI
+171 SDVIADFSGEDSTI
-185 ETFGSYSQGV
+185 ETFGSYSQGI

-209 AKDGTIVTHGLSAIG
+209 AKDGTIVTHGLSSIG
-224 VRGLKHRAS
+224 VRGLKHSAS

-239 TATGDNVTVTTG
+239 TVAGDNITVTTG
-251 GDQSIGIEARID
+251 GNLSIGMEARVE
-263 DSESG
+263 DSKSG
-268 SGSASVFVRNDAAI
+268 RGNASVFVRNEAAI
-282 ETSGTEAHGAQAF
+282 ETSGTRAHGAQAF
-295 NLDPGDSA
+295 NLDPGDST
-303 VALEKSKIT
+303 VVLEKSKIT

-320 IRAEARDGNA
+320 IRAEAGDGNA
-330 LAEATNGIIATAG
+330 VTEVTKGSIATAG

-361 VSLDRGDVSTGG
+361 VSLDGGDVSTGG
-373 DNAEGLIAVA
+373 DNAEGLIATA

-635 LTGGVLDGD
+635 LTGGV
-644 VYGDDRSASAADGDD
+644 
-659 SFTWSGGT
+659 
-667 WLSSFFGGNGSD
+667 
-679 TATVSAQSYDGTHH
+679 
-693 YLDGGDDVSTA
+693 
-704 DGWTDRLTLSG
+704 
-715 VTASANG
+715 
-722 ANIVNWEIVTLDA
+722 
-735 ADLTILDGALEAGSE
+735 
-750 PETGLFLT
+750 
-758 NGSVLN
+758 
-764 GSDAFALTGNMAIDG
+764 
-779 TSQFIAFGEDIAS
+779 
-792 GVYSIS
+792 
-798 GNLVNAGT
+798 
-806 VDMQDGG
+806 
-813 TGDVLS
+813 
-819 VGGNYIGAEN
+819 
-829 NTVYI
+829 
-834 DTYLGD
+834 
-840 DASPTDR
+840 
-847 ITVGGDT
+847 
-854 AGSTAISIGNAS
+854 
-866 GPSAQTVAGIRVV
+866 
-879 DVAGASSGTFVLA
+879 
-892 NANSEIKET
+892 
-901 GEAAITRGAYAYAL
+901 
-915 RQVDNDDWFLQS
+915 
-927 TLAEDDTGP
+927 
-936 DTGGEQAVDP
+936 
-946 ETGGGET
+946 
-953 VDPGTGGGETV
+953 
-964 DPGTGGGET
+964 
-973 VDPGTGGGETV
+973 
-984 DPGTGGGETV
+984 
-994 DPGTGGGETV
+994 
-1004 DPGTGGGETVDPGTG
+1004 
-1019 GGETVDPGTGGGETV
+1019 
-1034 DPGTGGGE
+1034 
-1042 TVDPGT
+1042 
-1048 GGGETVDPGTGGG
+1048 
-1061 ETVDP
+1061 
-1066 ETGGGETVDPGTG
+1066 
-1079 GGETV
+1079 
-1084 DPGTGGGE
+1084 
-1092 TVIPSYNQGVPV
+1092 
-1104 YETYARNLL
+1104 
-1113 GFIQLP
+1113 
-1119 TLRRRASGERVP
+1119 
-1131 ALRSCGSVP
+1131 
-1140 LNLEGNQTAA
+1140 
-1150 CAEDNTVWARIDG
+1150 
-1163 TRAHVEPEESG
+1163 
-1174 ARVSEYDSRSWLLQA
+1174 
-1189 GIDALLHSGGKGEL
+1189 
-1203 IGGLTAHY
+1203 
-1211 GGINTDVS
+1211 DVS

-1275 LGYAVSMEAGHRIGL
+1275 LGYAVSIEAGHRIGL

-1300 QLAYTSVNFDDF
+1300 QLVNTSVNFDDF

-1347 DGRGSHLYGTVDLY
+1347 DGRSSRLYGTIDLY

>member
-1 MISASPV
+1 MIPAGPV

-16 AIGAGALSP
+16 AIGAGAVSP
-25 AHAIDECGPAIGGVV
+25 AHAINECGPAIGGVV
-40 TCNTSTYTT
+40 TCNTSTYPK
-49 GPDDQIEYRIE
+49 GPGTHIEYRID
-60 TGLTATID
+60 TGLRATID
-68 GVTVRWGDDASEERP
+68 SVAVRWADDAGSDRP
-83 AIYIRSQTTTS
+83 AIDIRSDKVTS
-94 EGDLIVTI
+94 EGDLIVTME
-102 GGSTVTT
+102 GSTVTT
-109 GDPDRIGT
+109 GEPDRIGT
-117 RSDRERGEYAEGL
+117 RSDREVGEYADGL
-130 RVSQSGAG
+130 RVTQRGAG

-143 MLSGSIVTY
+143 MLSGSIITY
-152 GYNAAGVYAWQLAS
+152 GYNAAGIYAWQPGA
-166 NENSK
+166 NENNK
-171 SDVIANFSGADSTI
+171 SDVIADFSGEDSTI
-185 ETFGSYSQGV
+185 ETFGSYSQGI

-209 AKDGTIVTHGLSAIG
+209 AKDGTIVTHGLSSIG
-224 VRGLKHRAS
+224 VRGLKHSGS

-239 TATGDNVTVTTG
+239 TVAGDNITVTTG
-251 GDQSIGIEARID
+251 GNLSIGMEARVE
-263 DSESG
+263 DSKSG
-268 SGSASVFVRNDAAI
+268 RGNASVFVRNEAAI
-282 ETSGTEAHGAQAF
+282 ETSGTRAHGAQAF
-295 NLDPGDSA
+295 NLDPGDST
-303 VALEKSKIT
+303 VVLEKSKIT

-320 IRAEARDGNA
+320 IQAEAGDGNA
-330 LAEATNGIIATAG
+330 VTEVTKGSIATAG

-361 VSLDRGDVSTGG
+361 VSLDGGDVSTGG
-373 DNAEGLIAVA
+373 DNAEGLIATA

-819 VGGNYIGAEN
+819 VGGNYTGAEN
-829 NTVYI
+829 STVYI

-946 ETGGGET
+946 ETEGGET

-1034 DPGTGGGE
+1034 
-1042 TVDPGT
+1042 
-1048 GGGETVDPGTGGG
+1048 
-1061 ETVDP
+1061 
-1066 ETGGGETVDPGTG
+1066 
-1079 GGETV
+1079 
-1084 DPGTGGGE
+1084 
-1092 TVIPSYNQGVPV
+1092 IPSYNQGVPV

-1140 LNLEGNQTAA
+1140 LNVEGNQTAV

-1189 GIDALLHSGGKGEL
+1189 GIDALLHSSGKGEL

-1275 LGYAVSMEAGHRIGL
+1275 LGYAVSIEAGHRIGL

-1300 QLAYTSVNFDDF
+1300 QLVYTSVNFDDF

-1347 DGRGSHLYGTVDLY
+1347 DGRSSRLYGTVDLY

>member
-1 MISASPV
+1 MIPAGPV

-16 AIGAGALSP
+16 AIGAGAVSP
-25 AHAIDECGPAIGGVV
+25 AHAINECGPAIGGVV
-40 TCNTSTYTT
+40 TCNTSTYPK
-49 GPDDQIEYRIE
+49 GPGTHIEYRID
-60 TGLTATID
+60 TGLRATID
-68 GVTVRWGDDASEERP
+68 SVAVRWADDAGSDRP
-83 AIYIRSQTTTS
+83 AIDIRSDKVTS

-102 GGSTVTT
+102 EGSTVTT
-109 GDPDRIGT
+109 GEPDRIGT
-117 RSDRERGEYAEGL
+117 RSDREVGEYADGL
-130 RVSQSGAG
+130 RVTQRGAG

-143 MLSGSIVTY
+143 MLSGSIITY
-152 GYNAAGVYAWQLAS
+152 GYNAAGIYAWQPGA
-166 NENSK
+166 NENNK
-171 SDVIANFSGADSTI
+171 SDVIADFSGEDSTI
-185 ETFGSYSQGV
+185 ETFGSYSQGI

-209 AKDGTIVTHGLSAIG
+209 AKDGTIVTHGLSSIG
-224 VRGLKHRAS
+224 VRGLKHSAS

-239 TATGDNVTVTTG
+239 TVAGDNITVTTG
-251 GDQSIGIEARID
+251 GNLSIGMEARVE
-263 DSESG
+263 DSKSG
-268 SGSASVFVRNDAAI
+268 RGNASVFVRNEAAI
-282 ETSGTEAHGAQAF
+282 ETSGTRAHGAQAF
-295 NLDPGDSA
+295 NLDPGDST
-303 VALEKSKIT
+303 VVLEKSKIT

-320 IRAEARDGNA
+320 IRAEAGDGNA
-330 LAEATNGIIATAG
+330 VTEVTKGSIATAG

-361 VSLDRGDVSTGG
+361 VSLDGGDVSTGG
-373 DNAEGLIAVA
+373 DNAEGLIATA

-644 VYGDDRSASAADGDD
+644 VYGDDRLATAADGDD

-704 DGWTDRLTLSG
+704 DGWTDRLNLSG

-735 ADLTILDGALEAGSE
+735 ADVTILDGALEAGSE

-764 GSDAFALTGNMAIDG
+764 GSDAFALAGNMAIDG
-779 TSQFIAFGEDIAS
+779 TSQFIAFGEDIAN

-819 VGGNYIGAEN
+819 VGGNYTGAEN
-829 NTVYI
+829 STVYI

-840 DASPTDR
+840 DASPTDH

-854 AGSTAISIGNAS
+854 AGSTAISIGNAG

-879 DVAGASSGTFVLA
+879 GVAGASSGTFVLA

-946 ETGGGET
+946 ETE
-953 VDPGTGGGETV
+953 
-964 DPGTGGGET
+964 
-973 VDPGTGGGETV
+973 
-984 DPGTGGGETV
+984 
-994 DPGTGGGETV
+994 
-1004 DPGTGGGETVDPGTG
+1004 

-1092 TVIPSYNQGVPV
+1092 TVDPGTGGGETVIPSYNQGVPV

-1140 LNLEGNQTAA
+1140 LNVEGNQTAA

-1189 GIDALLHSGGKGEL
+1189 GIDALLHSSGKGEL

-1275 LGYAVSMEAGHRIGL
+1275 LGYAVSIEAGHRIGL

-1300 QLAYTSVNFDDF
+1300 QLVNTSVNFDDF

-1347 DGRGSHLYGTVDLY
+1347 DGRSSRLYGTIDLY

>member
-1 MISASPV
+1 MIPAGPV

-16 AIGAGALSP
+16 AIGAGAVSP
-25 AHAIDECGPAIGGVV
+25 AHAINECGPAIGGVV
-40 TCNTSTYTT
+40 TCNTSTYPK
-49 GPDDQIEYRIE
+49 GPGTHIEYRID
-60 TGLTATID
+60 TGLRATID
-68 GVTVRWGDDASEERP
+68 SVAVRWADDAGSDRP
-83 AIYIRSQTTTS
+83 AIDIRSDKVTS
-94 EGDLIVTI
+94 EGDLIVTME
-102 GGSTVTT
+102 GSTVTT
-109 GDPDRIGT
+109 GEPDRIGT
-117 RSDRERGEYAEGL
+117 RSDREVGEYADGL
-130 RVSQSGAG
+130 RVTQRGAG

-143 MLSGSIVTY
+143 MLSGSIITY
-152 GYNAAGVYAWQLAS
+152 GYNAAGIYAWQPGA
-166 NENSK
+166 NENNK
-171 SDVIANFSGADSTI
+171 SDVIADFSGEDSTI
-185 ETFGSYSQGV
+185 ETFGSYSQGI

-209 AKDGTIVTHGLSAIG
+209 AKDGTIVTHGLSSIG
-224 VRGLKHRAS
+224 VRGLKHSAS

-239 TATGDNVTVTTG
+239 TVAGDNITVTTG
-251 GDQSIGIEARID
+251 GNLSIGMEARVE
-263 DSESG
+263 DSKSG
-268 SGSASVFVRNDAAI
+268 RGNASVFVRNEAAI
-282 ETSGTEAHGAQAF
+282 ETSGTRAHGAQAF
-295 NLDPGDSA
+295 NLDPGDST
-303 VALEKSKIT
+303 VVLEKSKIT

-320 IRAEARDGNA
+320 IRAEAGDGNA
-330 LAEATNGIIATAG
+330 VTEVTKGSIATAG

-361 VSLDRGDVSTGG
+361 VSLDGGDVSTGG
-373 DNAEGLIAVA
+373 DNAEGLIATA

-679 TATVSAQSYDGTHH
+679 TATASAQSYDGTHH

-764 GSDAFALTGNMAIDG
+764 GSDAFALTGNMAING

-819 VGGNYIGAEN
+819 VGGNYTGAEN
-829 NTVYI
+829 STVYI

-946 ETGGGET
+946 ETEGGET

-1034 DPGTGGGE
+1034 
-1042 TVDPGT
+1042 
-1048 GGGETVDPGTGGG
+1048 
-1061 ETVDP
+1061 
-1066 ETGGGETVDPGTG
+1066 
-1079 GGETV
+1079 
-1084 DPGTGGGE
+1084 
-1092 TVIPSYNQGVPV
+1092 IPSYNQGVPV

-1140 LNLEGNQTAA
+1140 LNVEGNQTAV

-1189 GIDALLHSGGKGEL
+1189 GIDALLHSSGKGEL

-1275 LGYAVSMEAGHRIGL
+1275 LGYAVSIEAGHRIGL

-1300 QLAYTSVNFDDF
+1300 QLVYTSVNFDDF

-1347 DGRGSHLYGTVDLY
+1347 DGRSSRLYGTIDLY

>member
-1 MISASPV
+1 MSDSCTSRGARAALRKRKTLSLRTRLRQEASSTALYASWGTGSKTFVIPAGPV

-16 AIGAGALSP
+16 AIGAGAVSP
-25 AHAIDECGPAIGGVV
+25 AHAINECGPAIGGVV
-40 TCNTSTYTT
+40 TCNTSTYPK
-49 GPDDQIEYRIE
+49 GPGTHIEYRID
-60 TGLTATID
+60 TGLRATID
-68 GVTVRWGDDASEERP
+68 SVAVRWADDAGSDRP
-83 AIYIRSQTTTS
+83 AIDIRSDKVTS

-102 GGSTVTT
+102 EGSTVTT
-109 GDPDRIGT
+109 GEPDRIGT
-117 RSDRERGEYAEGL
+117 RSDREVGEYADGL
-130 RVSQSGAG
+130 RVTQRGAG

-143 MLSGSIVTY
+143 MLSGSIITY
-152 GYNAAGVYAWQLAS
+152 GYNAAGIYAWQPGA
-166 NENSK
+166 NENNK
-171 SDVIANFSGADSTI
+171 SDVIADFSGEDSTI
-185 ETFGSYSQGV
+185 ETFGSYSQGI

-209 AKDGTIVTHGLSAIG
+209 AKDGTIVTHGLSSIG
-224 VRGLKHRAS
+224 VRGLKHSAS

-239 TATGDNVTVTTG
+239 TVAGDNITVTTG
-251 GDQSIGIEARID
+251 GNLSIGMEARVE
-263 DSESG
+263 DSKSG
-268 SGSASVFVRNDAAI
+268 RGNASVFVRNEAAI
-282 ETSGTEAHGAQAF
+282 ETSGTRAHGAQAF
-295 NLDPGDSA
+295 NLDPGDST
-303 VALEKSKIT
+303 VVLEKSKIT

-320 IRAEARDGNA
+320 IRAEAGDGNA
-330 LAEATNGIIATAG
+330 VTEVTKGSIATAG

-361 VSLDRGDVSTGG
+361 VSLDGGDVSTGG
-373 DNAEGLIAVA
+373 DNAEGLIATA

-635 LTGGVLDGD
+635 LTGGV
-644 VYGDDRSASAADGDD
+644 
-659 SFTWSGGT
+659 
-667 WLSSFFGGNGSD
+667 
-679 TATVSAQSYDGTHH
+679 
-693 YLDGGDDVSTA
+693 
-704 DGWTDRLTLSG
+704 
-715 VTASANG
+715 
-722 ANIVNWEIVTLDA
+722 
-735 ADLTILDGALEAGSE
+735 
-750 PETGLFLT
+750 
-758 NGSVLN
+758 
-764 GSDAFALTGNMAIDG
+764 
-779 TSQFIAFGEDIAS
+779 
-792 GVYSIS
+792 
-798 GNLVNAGT
+798 
-806 VDMQDGG
+806 
-813 TGDVLS
+813 
-819 VGGNYIGAEN
+819 
-829 NTVYI
+829 
-834 DTYLGD
+834 
-840 DASPTDR
+840 
-847 ITVGGDT
+847 
-854 AGSTAISIGNAS
+854 
-866 GPSAQTVAGIRVV
+866 
-879 DVAGASSGTFVLA
+879 
-892 NANSEIKET
+892 
-901 GEAAITRGAYAYAL
+901 
-915 RQVDNDDWFLQS
+915 
-927 TLAEDDTGP
+927 
-936 DTGGEQAVDP
+936 
-946 ETGGGET
+946 
-953 VDPGTGGGETV
+953 
-964 DPGTGGGET
+964 
-973 VDPGTGGGETV
+973 
-984 DPGTGGGETV
+984 
-994 DPGTGGGETV
+994 
-1004 DPGTGGGETVDPGTG
+1004 
-1019 GGETVDPGTGGGETV
+1019 
-1034 DPGTGGGE
+1034 
-1042 TVDPGT
+1042 
-1048 GGGETVDPGTGGG
+1048 
-1061 ETVDP
+1061 
-1066 ETGGGETVDPGTG
+1066 
-1079 GGETV
+1079 
-1084 DPGTGGGE
+1084 
-1092 TVIPSYNQGVPV
+1092 
-1104 YETYARNLL
+1104 
-1113 GFIQLP
+1113 
-1119 TLRRRASGERVP
+1119 
-1131 ALRSCGSVP
+1131 
-1140 LNLEGNQTAA
+1140 
-1150 CAEDNTVWARIDG
+1150 
-1163 TRAHVEPEESG
+1163 
-1174 ARVSEYDSRSWLLQA
+1174 
-1189 GIDALLHSGGKGEL
+1189 
-1203 IGGLTAHY
+1203 
-1211 GGINTDVS
+1211 DVS

-1275 LGYAVSMEAGHRIGL
+1275 LGYAVSIEAGHRIGL

-1300 QLAYTSVNFDDF
+1300 QLVNTSVNFDDF

-1347 DGRGSHLYGTVDLY
+1347 DGRSSRLYGTIDLY

>member
-1 MISASPV
+1 M
-8 LASVGFTL
+8 
-16 AIGAGALSP
+16 
-25 AHAIDECGPAIGGVV
+25 
-40 TCNTSTYTT
+40 
-49 GPDDQIEYRIE
+49 
-60 TGLTATID
+60 
-68 GVTVRWGDDASEERP
+68 
-83 AIYIRSQTTTS
+83 
-94 EGDLIVTI
+94 
-102 GGSTVTT
+102 
-109 GDPDRIGT
+109 
-117 RSDRERGEYAEGL
+117 
-130 RVSQSGAG
+130 
-138 LVSAT
+138 
-143 MLSGSIVTY
+143 
-152 GYNAAGVYAWQLAS
+152 
-166 NENSK
+166 
-171 SDVIANFSGADSTI
+171 
-185 ETFGSYSQGV
+185 
-195 YGRTETGIG
+195 
-204 NVAVT
+204 
-209 AKDGTIVTHGLSAIG
+209 
-224 VRGLKHRAS
+224 
-233 LGDGDV
+233 
-239 TATGDNVTVTTG
+239 
-251 GDQSIGIEARID
+251 
-263 DSESG
+263 
-268 SGSASVFVRNDAAI
+268 
-282 ETSGTEAHGAQAF
+282 
-295 NLDPGDSA
+295 
-303 VALEKSKIT
+303 
-312 TRGEGAIG
+312 
-320 IRAEARDGNA
+320 
-330 LAEATNGIIATAG
+330 
-343 ASAIGLA
+343 
-350 AISQGNMGEAR
+350 
-361 VSLDRGDVSTGG
+361 
-373 DNAEGLIAVA
+373 
-383 KGAGGT
+383 
-389 ATARLVDGNVK
+389 
-400 TAGRDAEG
+400 
-408 LIAHAGDESIPTSI
+408 
-422 NADASVIMQA
+422 
-432 GSITTTGDGA
+432 
-442 GGMIAE
+442 
-448 TDIGPTPSTGKAT
+448 
-461 AVQRAG
+461 
-467 TIMTS
+467 
-472 GGEIGGN
+472 
-479 EGSYAIAALS
+479 
-489 FGSGLASIEQ
+489 
-499 AGGSATTAGAQS
+499 
-511 HALYALSIFGNTMVT
+511 YALSIFGNTMVT

-644 VYGDDRSASAADGDD
+644 VYGDDRLATAADGDD

-704 DGWTDRLTLSG
+704 DGWTDRLNLSG

-735 ADLTILDGALEAGSE
+735 ADVTILDGALEAGSE

-764 GSDAFALTGNMAIDG
+764 GSDAFALAGNMAIDG
-779 TSQFIAFGEDIAS
+779 TSQFIAFGEDIAN

-819 VGGNYIGAEN
+819 VGGNYTGAEN
-829 NTVYI
+829 STVYI

-840 DASPTDR
+840 DASPTDH

-854 AGSTAISIGNAS
+854 AGSTAISIGNAG

-879 DVAGASSGTFVLA
+879 GVAGASSGTFVLA

-946 ETGGGET
+946 ETEGGET

-984 DPGTGGGETV
+984 DPE
-994 DPGTGGGETV
+994 
-1004 DPGTGGGETVDPGTG
+1004 
-1019 GGETVDPGTGGGETV
+1019 
-1034 DPGTGGGE
+1034 TGGGE

-1140 LNLEGNQTAA
+1140 LNVEGNQTAA

-1189 GIDALLHSGGKGEL
+1189 GIDALLHSSGKGEL

-1275 LGYAVSMEAGHRIGL
+1275 LGYAVSIEAGHRIGL

-1300 QLAYTSVNFDDF
+1300 QLVNTSVNFDDF

-1347 DGRGSHLYGTVDLY
+1347 DGRSSRLYGTIDLY

>member
-1 MISASPV
+1 MIPAGPV

-16 AIGAGALSP
+16 AIGAGAVSP
-25 AHAIDECGPAIGGVV
+25 AHAINECGPAIGGVV
-40 TCNTSTYTT
+40 TCNTSTYPK
-49 GPDDQIEYRIE
+49 GPGTHIEYRID
-60 TGLTATID
+60 TGLRATID
-68 GVTVRWGDDASEERP
+68 SVAVRWADDAGSDRP
-83 AIYIRSQTTTS
+83 AIDIRSDKVTS

-102 GGSTVTT
+102 EGSTVTT
-109 GDPDRIGT
+109 GEPDRIGT
-117 RSDRERGEYAEGL
+117 RSDREVGEYADGL
-130 RVSQSGAG
+130 RVTQRGAG

-143 MLSGSIVTY
+143 MLSGSIITY
-152 GYNAAGVYAWQLAS
+152 GYNAAGIYAWQPGA
-166 NENSK
+166 NENNK
-171 SDVIANFSGADSTI
+171 SDVIADFSGEDSTI
-185 ETFGSYSQGV
+185 ETFGSYSQGI

-209 AKDGTIVTHGLSAIG
+209 AKDGTIVTHGLSSIG
-224 VRGLKHRAS
+224 VRGLKHSAS

-239 TATGDNVTVTTG
+239 TVAGDNITVTTG
-251 GDQSIGIEARID
+251 GNLSIGMEARVE
-263 DSESG
+263 DSKSG
-268 SGSASVFVRNDAAI
+268 RGNASVFVRNEAAI
-282 ETSGTEAHGAQAF
+282 ETSGTRAHGAQAF
-295 NLDPGDSA
+295 NLDPGDST
-303 VALEKSKIT
+303 VVLEKSKIT

-320 IRAEARDGNA
+320 IRAEAGDGNA
-330 LAEATNGIIATAG
+330 VTEVTKGSIATAG

-361 VSLDRGDVSTGG
+361 VSLDGGDVSTGG
-373 DNAEGLIAVA
+373 DNAEGLIATA

-644 VYGDDRSASAADGDD
+644 VYGDDRLATAADGDD

-704 DGWTDRLTLSG
+704 DGWTDRLNLSG

-735 ADLTILDGALEAGSE
+735 ADVTILDGALEAGSE

-764 GSDAFALTGNMAIDG
+764 GSDAFALAGNMAIDG
-779 TSQFIAFGEDIAS
+779 TSQFIAFGEDIAN

-819 VGGNYIGAEN
+819 VGGNYTGAEN
-829 NTVYI
+829 STVYI

-840 DASPTDR
+840 DASPTDH

-854 AGSTAISIGNAS
+854 AGSTAISIGNAG

-879 DVAGASSGTFVLA
+879 GVAGASSGTFVLA

-946 ETGGGET
+946 ETE
-953 VDPGTGGGETV
+953 
-964 DPGTGGGET
+964 
-973 VDPGTGGGETV
+973 
-984 DPGTGGGETV
+984 
-994 DPGTGGGETV
+994 
-1004 DPGTGGGETVDPGTG
+1004 
-1019 GGETVDPGTGGGETV
+1019 
-1034 DPGTGGGE
+1034 GGE

-1066 ETGGGETVDPGTG
+1066 ETGGGETVDPGTGGGETVDPGTG

-1140 LNLEGNQTAA
+1140 LNVEGNQTAA

-1189 GIDALLHSGGKGEL
+1189 GIDALLHSSGKGEL

-1275 LGYAVSMEAGHRIGL
+1275 LGYAVSIEAGHRIGL

-1300 QLAYTSVNFDDF
+1300 QLVNTSVNFDDF

-1347 DGRGSHLYGTVDLY
+1347 DGRSSRLYGTIDLY

>member
-1 MISASPV
+1 MIPAGPV

-16 AIGAGALSP
+16 AIGAGAVSP
-25 AHAIDECGPAIGGVV
+25 AHAINECGPAIGGVV
-40 TCNTSTYTT
+40 TCNTSTYPK
-49 GPDDQIEYRIE
+49 GPGTHIEYRID
-60 TGLTATID
+60 TGLRATID
-68 GVTVRWGDDASEERP
+68 SVAVRWADDAGSDRP
-83 AIYIRSQTTTS
+83 AIDIRSDKVTS

-102 GGSTVTT
+102 EGSTVTT
-109 GDPDRIGT
+109 GEPDRIGT
-117 RSDRERGEYAEGL
+117 RSDREVGEYADGL
-130 RVSQSGAG
+130 RVTQRGAG

-143 MLSGSIVTY
+143 MLSGSIITY
-152 GYNAAGVYAWQLAS
+152 GYNAAGIYAWQPGA
-166 NENSK
+166 NENNK
-171 SDVIANFSGADSTI
+171 SDVIADFSGEDSTI
-185 ETFGSYSQGV
+185 ETFGSYSQGI

-209 AKDGTIVTHGLSAIG
+209 AKDGTIVTHGLSSIG
-224 VRGLKHRAS
+224 VRGLKHSAS

-239 TATGDNVTVTTG
+239 TVAGDNITVTTG
-251 GDQSIGIEARID
+251 GNLSIGMEARVE
-263 DSESG
+263 DSKSG
-268 SGSASVFVRNDAAI
+268 RGNASVFVRNEAAI
-282 ETSGTEAHGAQAF
+282 ETSGTRAHGAQAF
-295 NLDPGDSA
+295 NLDPGDST
-303 VALEKSKIT
+303 VVLEKSKIT

-320 IRAEARDGNA
+320 IRAEAGDGNA
-330 LAEATNGIIATAG
+330 VTEVTKGSIATAG

-361 VSLDRGDVSTGG
+361 VSLDGGDVSTGG
-373 DNAEGLIAVA
+373 DNAEGLIATA

-644 VYGDDRSASAADGDD
+644 VYGDDRLATAADGDD

-704 DGWTDRLTLSG
+704 DGWTDRLNLSG

-735 ADLTILDGALEAGSE
+735 ADVTILDGALEAGSE

-764 GSDAFALTGNMAIDG
+764 GSDAFALAGNMAIDG
-779 TSQFIAFGEDIAS
+779 TSQFIAFGEDIAN

-819 VGGNYIGAEN
+819 VGGNYTGAEN
-829 NTVYI
+829 STVYI

-840 DASPTDR
+840 DASPTDH

-854 AGSTAISIGNAS
+854 AGSTAISIGNAG

-879 DVAGASSGTFVLA
+879 GVAGASSGTFVLA

-946 ETGGGET
+946 ETEGGET

-973 VDPGTGGGETV
+973 VDPG
-984 DPGTGGGETV
+984 
-994 DPGTGGGETV
+994 
-1004 DPGTGGGETVDPGTG
+1004 
-1019 GGETVDPGTGGGETV
+1019 
-1034 DPGTGGGE
+1034 
-1042 TVDPGT
+1042 
-1048 GGGETVDPGTGGG
+1048 
-1061 ETVDP
+1061 
-1066 ETGGGETVDPGTG
+1066 TGGGETVDPGTG

-1140 LNLEGNQTAA
+1140 LNVEGNQTAA

-1189 GIDALLHSGGKGEL
+1189 GIDALLHSSGKGEL

-1275 LGYAVSMEAGHRIGL
+1275 LGYAVSIEAGHRIGL

-1300 QLAYTSVNFDDF
+1300 QLVNTSVNFDDF

-1347 DGRGSHLYGTVDLY
+1347 DGRSSRLYGTIDLY

>member
-1 MISASPV
+1 MIPAGPV

-16 AIGAGALSP
+16 AIGAGAVSP
-25 AHAIDECGPAIGGVV
+25 AHAINECGPAIGGVV
-40 TCNTSTYTT
+40 TCNTSTYPK
-49 GPDDQIEYRIE
+49 GPGTHIEYRID
-60 TGLTATID
+60 TGLRATID
-68 GVTVRWGDDASEERP
+68 SVAVRWADDAGSDRP
-83 AIYIRSQTTTS
+83 AIDIRSDKVTS

-102 GGSTVTT
+102 EGSTVTT
-109 GDPDRIGT
+109 GEPDRIGT
-117 RSDRERGEYAEGL
+117 RSDREVGEYADGL
-130 RVSQSGAG
+130 RVTQRGAG

-143 MLSGSIVTY
+143 MLSGSIITY
-152 GYNAAGVYAWQLAS
+152 GYNAAGIYAWQPGA
-166 NENSK
+166 NENNK
-171 SDVIANFSGADSTI
+171 SDVIADFSGEDSTI
-185 ETFGSYSQGV
+185 ETFGSYSQGI

-209 AKDGTIVTHGLSAIG
+209 AKDGTIVTHGLSSIG
-224 VRGLKHRAS
+224 VRGLKHSAS

-239 TATGDNVTVTTG
+239 TVAGDNITVTTG
-251 GDQSIGIEARID
+251 GNLSIGMEARVE
-263 DSESG
+263 DSKSG
-268 SGSASVFVRNDAAI
+268 RGNASVFVRNEAAI
-282 ETSGTEAHGAQAF
+282 ETSGTRAHGAQAF
-295 NLDPGDSA
+295 NLDPGDST
-303 VALEKSKIT
+303 VVLEKSKIT

-320 IRAEARDGNA
+320 IRAEAGDGNA
-330 LAEATNGIIATAG
+330 VTEVTKGSIATAG

-361 VSLDRGDVSTGG
+361 VSLDGGDVSTGG
-373 DNAEGLIAVA
+373 DNAEGLIATA

-644 VYGDDRSASAADGDD
+644 VYGDDRLATAADGDD

-704 DGWTDRLTLSG
+704 DGWTDRLNLSG

-735 ADLTILDGALEAGSE
+735 ADVTILDGALEAGSE

-764 GSDAFALTGNMAIDG
+764 GSDAFALAGNMAIDG
-779 TSQFIAFGEDIAS
+779 TSQFIAFGEDIAN

-819 VGGNYIGAEN
+819 VGGNYTGAEN
-829 NTVYI
+829 STVYI

-840 DASPTDR
+840 DASPTDH

-854 AGSTAISIGNAS
+854 AGSTAISIGNAG

-879 DVAGASSGTFVLA
+879 GVAGASSGTFVLA

-946 ETGGGET
+946 ETEGGET

-1034 DPGTGGGE
+1034 
-1042 TVDPGT
+1042 
-1048 GGGETVDPGTGGG
+1048 
-1061 ETVDP
+1061 
-1066 ETGGGETVDPGTG
+1066 
-1079 GGETV
+1079 
-1084 DPGTGGGE
+1084 
-1092 TVIPSYNQGVPV
+1092 IPSYNQGVPV

-1140 LNLEGNQTAA
+1140 LNVEGNQTAA

-1189 GIDALLHSGGKGEL
+1189 GIDALLHSSGKGEL

-1275 LGYAVSMEAGHRIGL
+1275 LGYAVSIEAGHRIGL

-1300 QLAYTSVNFDDF
+1300 QLVNTSVNFDDF

-1347 DGRGSHLYGTVDLY
+1347 DGRSSRLYGTIDLY

>member
-1 MISASPV
+1 LRQEASSTALYASWGTGSKTFVIPAGPV

-16 AIGAGALSP
+16 AIGAGAVSP
-25 AHAIDECGPAIGGVV
+25 AHAINECGPAIGGVV
-40 TCNTSTYTT
+40 TCNTSTYPK
-49 GPDDQIEYRIE
+49 GPGTHIEYRID
-60 TGLTATID
+60 TGLRATID
-68 GVTVRWGDDASEERP
+68 SVAVRWADDAGSDRP
-83 AIYIRSQTTTS
+83 AIDIRSDKVTS
-94 EGDLIVTI
+94 EGDLIVTME
-102 GGSTVTT
+102 GSTVTT
-109 GDPDRIGT
+109 GEPDRIGT
-117 RSDRERGEYAEGL
+117 RSDREIGEYADGL
-130 RVSQSGAG
+130 RVTQRGAG

-143 MLSGSIVTY
+143 MLSGSIITY
-152 GYNAAGVYAWQLAS
+152 GYNAAGIYAWQPGA
-166 NENSK
+166 NENNK
-171 SDVIANFSGADSTI
+171 SDVIADFSGEDSTI
-185 ETFGSYSQGV
+185 ETFGSYSQGI

-209 AKDGTIVTHGLSAIG
+209 AKDGTIVTHGLSSIG
-224 VRGLKHRAS
+224 VRGLKHSGS

-239 TATGDNVTVTTG
+239 TVAGDNITVTTG
-251 GDQSIGIEARID
+251 GNLSIGMEARVE
-263 DSESG
+263 DSKSG
-268 SGSASVFVRNDAAI
+268 RGNASVFVRNEAAI
-282 ETSGTEAHGAQAF
+282 ETSGTRAHGAQAF
-295 NLDPGDSA
+295 NLDPGDST
-303 VALEKSKIT
+303 VVLEKSKIT

-320 IRAEARDGNA
+320 IQAEAGDGNA
-330 LAEATNGIIATAG
+330 VTEVTKGSIATAG

-361 VSLDRGDVSTGG
+361 VSLDGGDVSTGG
-373 DNAEGLIAVA
+373 DNAEGLIATA

-432 GSITTTGDGA
+432 GSVTTTGDGA

-599 DSDLDAADETGG
+599 DSNLDAVDETGG

-644 VYGDDRSASAADGDD
+644 VYGDDRLATAADGDD

-679 TATVSAQSYDGTHH
+679 TVTVSAQSYDGTHH

-704 DGWTDRLTLSG
+704 DGWTDRLNLSG

-735 ADLTILDGALEAGSE
+735 ADVTILDGALEAGSE

-819 VGGNYIGAEN
+819 VGGNYTGAEN
-829 NTVYI
+829 STVYI

-927 TLAEDDTGP
+927 TIAEDDTGP
-936 DTGGEQAVDP
+936 DTGGEQDVDP

-964 DPGTGGGET
+964 DPGTVGGET

-994 DPGTGGGETV
+994 EPGTGGGETV
-1004 DPGTGGGETVDPGTG
+1004 DPGTGGGD
-1019 GGETVDPGTGGGETV
+1019 
-1034 DPGTGGGE
+1034 
-1042 TVDPGT
+1042 
-1048 GGGETVDPGTGGG
+1048 
-1061 ETVDP
+1061 
-1066 ETGGGETVDPGTG
+1066 
-1079 GGETV
+1079 TV

-1113 GFIQLP
+1113 GLIQLP
-1119 TLRRRASGERVP
+1119 TLRRRAAGERVP

-1140 LNLEGNQTAA
+1140 LNVEGNQTAA

-1163 TRAHVEPEESG
+1163 TRAHVEPDESG

-1189 GIDALLHSGGKGEL
+1189 GIDALLHSSGKGEL

-1219 SFYGDGSIDTRGYGL
+1219 SFYGDGSIHTRGYGL

-1275 LGYAVSMEAGHRIGL
+1275 LGYAVSIEAGHRIGL

-1347 DGRGSHLYGTVDLY
+1347 DGRGSRLYGTVDLY

>member
-1 MISASPV
+1 MIPAGPV

-16 AIGAGALSP
+16 AIGAGAVSP
-25 AHAIDECGPAIGGVV
+25 AHAINECGPAIGGVV
-40 TCNTSTYTT
+40 TCNTSTYPK
-49 GPDDQIEYRIE
+49 GPGTHIEYRID
-60 TGLTATID
+60 TGLRATID
-68 GVTVRWGDDASEERP
+68 SVAVRWADDAGSDRP
-83 AIYIRSQTTTS
+83 AIDIRSDKVTS
-94 EGDLIVTI
+94 EGDLIVTME
-102 GGSTVTT
+102 GSTVTT
-109 GDPDRIGT
+109 GEPDRIGT
-117 RSDRERGEYAEGL
+117 RSDREVGEYADGL
-130 RVSQSGAG
+130 RVTQRGAG

-143 MLSGSIVTY
+143 MLSGSIITY
-152 GYNAAGVYAWQLAS
+152 GYNAAGIYAWQPGA
-166 NENSK
+166 NENNK
-171 SDVIANFSGADSTI
+171 SDVIADFSGEDSTI
-185 ETFGSYSQGV
+185 ETFGSYSQGI

-209 AKDGTIVTHGLSAIG
+209 AKDGTIVTHGLSSIG
-224 VRGLKHRAS
+224 VRGLKHSGS

-239 TATGDNVTVTTG
+239 TVAGDNITVTTG
-251 GDQSIGIEARID
+251 GNLSIGMEARVE
-263 DSESG
+263 DSKSG
-268 SGSASVFVRNDAAI
+268 RGNASVFVRNEAAI
-282 ETSGTEAHGAQAF
+282 ETSGTRAHGAQAF
-295 NLDPGDSA
+295 NLDPGDST
-303 VALEKSKIT
+303 VVLEKSKIT

-320 IRAEARDGNA
+320 IRAEAGDGNA
-330 LAEATNGIIATAG
+330 VTEVTKGSIATAG

-361 VSLDRGDVSTGG
+361 VSLDGGDVSTGG
-373 DNAEGLIAVA
+373 DNAEGLIATA

-659 SFTWSGGT
+659 SFTWSCGT

-715 VTASANG
+715 VTASANA

-819 VGGNYIGAEN
+819 VGGNYTGAEN
-829 NTVYI
+829 STVYI

-946 ETGGGET
+946 ETEGGET

-1004 DPGTGGGETVDPGTG
+1004 DPGTGSGETVDPGTG
-1019 GGETVDPGTGGGETV
+1019 S
-1034 DPGTGGGE
+1034 
-1042 TVDPGT
+1042 
-1048 GGGETVDPGTGGG
+1048 
-1061 ETVDP
+1061 
-1066 ETGGGETVDPGTG
+1066 GETVDPGTG

-1140 LNLEGNQTAA
+1140 LNVEGNQTAV

-1189 GIDALLHSGGKGEL
+1189 GIDALLHSSGKGEL

-1275 LGYAVSMEAGHRIGL
+1275 LGYAVSIEAGHRIGL

-1300 QLAYTSVNFDDF
+1300 QLVYTSVNFDDF

-1347 DGRGSHLYGTVDLY
+1347 DGRSSRLFGTVDLY

>member
-1 MISASPV
+1 MSDSCTSRGARAALRKRKTLSLRTRLRQEASSTALYASWGTGSKTFMIPAGPV

-16 AIGAGALSP
+16 AIGAGAVSP
-25 AHAIDECGPAIGGVV
+25 AHAINECGPAIGGVV
-40 TCNTSTYTT
+40 TCNTSTYPK
-49 GPDDQIEYRIE
+49 GPGTHIEYRID
-60 TGLTATID
+60 TGLRATID
-68 GVTVRWGDDASEERP
+68 SVAVRWADDAGSDRP
-83 AIYIRSQTTTS
+83 AIDIRSDKVTS

-102 GGSTVTT
+102 EGSTVTT
-109 GDPDRIGT
+109 GEPDRIGT
-117 RSDRERGEYAEGL
+117 RSDREVGEYADGL
-130 RVSQSGAG
+130 RVTQRGAG

-143 MLSGSIVTY
+143 MLSGSIITY
-152 GYNAAGVYAWQLAS
+152 GYNAAGIYAWQPGA
-166 NENSK
+166 NENNK
-171 SDVIANFSGADSTI
+171 SDVIADFSGEDSTI
-185 ETFGSYSQGV
+185 ETFGSYSQGI

-209 AKDGTIVTHGLSAIG
+209 AKDGTIVTHGLSSIG
-224 VRGLKHRAS
+224 VRGLKHSAS

-239 TATGDNVTVTTG
+239 TVAGDNITVTTG
-251 GDQSIGIEARID
+251 GNLSIGMEARVE
-263 DSESG
+263 DSKSG
-268 SGSASVFVRNDAAI
+268 RGNASVFVRNEAAI
-282 ETSGTEAHGAQAF
+282 ETSGTRAHGAQAF
-295 NLDPGDSA
+295 NLDPGDST
-303 VALEKSKIT
+303 VVLEKSKIT

-320 IRAEARDGNA
+320 IRAEAGDGNA
-330 LAEATNGIIATAG
+330 VTEVTKGSIATAG

-361 VSLDRGDVSTGG
+361 VSLDGGDVSTGG
-373 DNAEGLIAVA
+373 DNAEGLIATA

-644 VYGDDRSASAADGDD
+644 VYGDDRLATAADGDD

-704 DGWTDRLTLSG
+704 DGWTDRLNLSG

-735 ADLTILDGALEAGSE
+735 ADVTILDGALEAGSE

-764 GSDAFALTGNMAIDG
+764 GSDAFALAGNMAIDG
-779 TSQFIAFGEDIAS
+779 TSQFIAFGEDIAN

-819 VGGNYIGAEN
+819 VGGNYTGAEN
-829 NTVYI
+829 STVYI

-840 DASPTDR
+840 DASPTDH

-854 AGSTAISIGNAS
+854 AGSTAISIGNAG

-879 DVAGASSGTFVLA
+879 GVAGASSGTFVLA

-946 ETGGGET
+946 ETEGGET

-964 DPGTGGGET
+964 DPG
-973 VDPGTGGGETV
+973 
-984 DPGTGGGETV
+984 
-994 DPGTGGGETV
+994 
-1004 DPGTGGGETVDPGTG
+1004 
-1019 GGETVDPGTGGGETV
+1019 
-1034 DPGTGGGE
+1034 
-1042 TVDPGT
+1042 
-1048 GGGETVDPGTGGG
+1048 
-1061 ETVDP
+1061 
-1066 ETGGGETVDPGTG
+1066 TGGGETVDPGTG

-1140 LNLEGNQTAA
+1140 LNVEGNQTAA

-1189 GIDALLHSGGKGEL
+1189 GIDALLHSSGKGEL

-1275 LGYAVSMEAGHRIGL
+1275 LGYAVSIEAGHRIGL

-1300 QLAYTSVNFDDF
+1300 QLVNTSVNFDDF

-1347 DGRGSHLYGTVDLY
+1347 DGRSSRLYGTIDLY

>member
-1 MISASPV
+1 MIPAGPV

-16 AIGAGALSP
+16 AIGAGAVSP
-25 AHAIDECGPAIGGVV
+25 AHAINECGPAIGGVV
-40 TCNTSTYTT
+40 TCNTSTYPK
-49 GPDDQIEYRIE
+49 GPGTHIEYRID
-60 TGLTATID
+60 TGLRATID
-68 GVTVRWGDDASEERP
+68 SVAVRWADDAGSDRP
-83 AIYIRSQTTTS
+83 AIDIRSDKVTS
-94 EGDLIVTI
+94 EGDLIVTME
-102 GGSTVTT
+102 GSTVTT
-109 GDPDRIGT
+109 GEPDRIGT
-117 RSDRERGEYAEGL
+117 RSDREVGEYADGL
-130 RVSQSGAG
+130 RVTQRGAG

-143 MLSGSIVTY
+143 MLSGSIITY
-152 GYNAAGVYAWQLAS
+152 GYNAAGIYAWQPGA
-166 NENSK
+166 NENNK
-171 SDVIANFSGADSTI
+171 SDVIADFSGEDSTI
-185 ETFGSYSQGV
+185 ETFGSYSQGI

-209 AKDGTIVTHGLSAIG
+209 AKDGTIVTHGLSSIG
-224 VRGLKHRAS
+224 VRGLKHSAS

-239 TATGDNVTVTTG
+239 TVAGDNITVTTG
-251 GDQSIGIEARID
+251 GNLSIGMEARVE
-263 DSESG
+263 DSKSG
-268 SGSASVFVRNDAAI
+268 RGNASVFVRNEAAI
-282 ETSGTEAHGAQAF
+282 ETSGTRAHGAQAF
-295 NLDPGDSA
+295 NLDPGDST
-303 VALEKSKIT
+303 VVLEKSKIT

-320 IRAEARDGNA
+320 IRAEAGDGNA
-330 LAEATNGIIATAG
+330 VTEVTKGSIATAG

-361 VSLDRGDVSTGG
+361 VSLDGGDVSTGG
-373 DNAEGLIAVA
+373 DNAEGLIATA

-679 TATVSAQSYDGTHH
+679 TATASAQSYDGTHH

-764 GSDAFALTGNMAIDG
+764 GSDAFALTGNMAING

-819 VGGNYIGAEN
+819 VGGNYTGAEN
-829 NTVYI
+829 STVYI

-946 ETGGGET
+946 ETEGGET

-1042 TVDPGT
+1042 TV
-1048 GGGETVDPGTGGG
+1048 
-1061 ETVDP
+1061 
-1066 ETGGGETVDPGTG
+1066 
-1079 GGETV
+1079 
-1084 DPGTGGGE
+1084 
-1092 TVIPSYNQGVPV
+1092 IPSYNQGVPV

-1140 LNLEGNQTAA
+1140 LNVEGNQTAV

-1189 GIDALLHSGGKGEL
+1189 GIDALLHSSGKGEL

-1275 LGYAVSMEAGHRIGL
+1275 LGYAVSIEAGHRIGL

-1300 QLAYTSVNFDDF
+1300 QLVYTSVNFDDF

-1347 DGRGSHLYGTVDLY
+1347 DGRSSRLYGTIDLY

>member
-1 MISASPV
+1 
-8 LASVGFTL
+8 
-16 AIGAGALSP
+16 
-25 AHAIDECGPAIGGVV
+25 
-40 TCNTSTYTT
+40 
-49 GPDDQIEYRIE
+49 
-60 TGLTATID
+60 
-68 GVTVRWGDDASEERP
+68 
-83 AIYIRSQTTTS
+83 
-94 EGDLIVTI
+94 
-102 GGSTVTT
+102 
-109 GDPDRIGT
+109 
-117 RSDRERGEYAEGL
+117 
-130 RVSQSGAG
+130 
-138 LVSAT
+138 
-143 MLSGSIVTY
+143 
-152 GYNAAGVYAWQLAS
+152 
-166 NENSK
+166 
-171 SDVIANFSGADSTI
+171 
-185 ETFGSYSQGV
+185 
-195 YGRTETGIG
+195 
-204 NVAVT
+204 
-209 AKDGTIVTHGLSAIG
+209 
-224 VRGLKHRAS
+224 
-233 LGDGDV
+233 
-239 TATGDNVTVTTG
+239 
-251 GDQSIGIEARID
+251 
-263 DSESG
+263 
-268 SGSASVFVRNDAAI
+268 
-282 ETSGTEAHGAQAF
+282 
-295 NLDPGDSA
+295 
-303 VALEKSKIT
+303 
-312 TRGEGAIG
+312 
-320 IRAEARDGNA
+320 
-330 LAEATNGIIATAG
+330 
-343 ASAIGLA
+343 
-350 AISQGNMGEAR
+350 
-361 VSLDRGDVSTGG
+361 
-373 DNAEGLIAVA
+373 DNAEGLVATA

-644 VYGDDRSASAADGDD
+644 VYGDDRLATAADGDD

-704 DGWTDRLTLSG
+704 DGWTDRLNLSG

-735 ADLTILDGALEAGSE
+735 ADVTILDGALEAGSE

-764 GSDAFALTGNMAIDG
+764 GSDAFALAGNMAIDG
-779 TSQFIAFGEDIAS
+779 TSQFIAFGEDIAN

-819 VGGNYIGAEN
+819 VGGNYTGAEN
-829 NTVYI
+829 STVYI

-840 DASPTDR
+840 DASPTDH

-854 AGSTAISIGNAS
+854 AGSTAISIGNAG

-879 DVAGASSGTFVLA
+879 GVAGASSGTFVLA

-946 ETGGGET
+946 ETE
-953 VDPGTGGGETV
+953 
-964 DPGTGGGET
+964 
-973 VDPGTGGGETV
+973 GGETV

-1084 DPGTGGGE
+1084 
-1092 TVIPSYNQGVPV
+1092 IPSYNQGVPV

-1140 LNLEGNQTAA
+1140 LNVEGNQTAA

-1189 GIDALLHSGGKGEL
+1189 GIDALLHSSGKGEL

-1275 LGYAVSMEAGHRIGL
+1275 LGYAVSIEAGHRIGL

-1300 QLAYTSVNFDDF
+1300 QLVNTSVNFDDF

-1347 DGRGSHLYGTVDLY
+1347 DGRSSRLYGTIDLY

>member
-1 MISASPV
+1 MSDSCTSRGARAALRKRKTLSLRTRLRQEASSTALYASWGTGSKTFVIPAGPV

-16 AIGAGALSP
+16 AIGAGAVSP
-25 AHAIDECGPAIGGVV
+25 AHAINECGPAIGGVV
-40 TCNTSTYTT
+40 TCNTSTYPK
-49 GPDDQIEYRIE
+49 GPGTHIEYRID
-60 TGLTATID
+60 TGLRATID
-68 GVTVRWGDDASEERP
+68 SVAVRWADDAGSDRP
-83 AIYIRSQTTTS
+83 AIDIRSDKVTS

-102 GGSTVTT
+102 EGSTVTT
-109 GDPDRIGT
+109 GEPDRIGT
-117 RSDRERGEYAEGL
+117 RSDREVGEYADGL
-130 RVSQSGAG
+130 RVTQRGAG

-143 MLSGSIVTY
+143 MLSGSIITY
-152 GYNAAGVYAWQLAS
+152 GYNAAGIYAWQPGA
-166 NENSK
+166 NENNK
-171 SDVIANFSGADSTI
+171 SDVIADFSGEDSTI
-185 ETFGSYSQGV
+185 ETFGSYSQGI

-209 AKDGTIVTHGLSAIG
+209 AKDGTIVTHGLSSIG
-224 VRGLKHRAS
+224 VRGLKHSAS

-239 TATGDNVTVTTG
+239 TVAGDNITVTTG
-251 GDQSIGIEARID
+251 GNLSIGMEARVE
-263 DSESG
+263 DSKSG
-268 SGSASVFVRNDAAI
+268 RGNASVFVRNEAAI
-282 ETSGTEAHGAQAF
+282 ETSGTRAHGAQAF
-295 NLDPGDSA
+295 NLDPGDST
-303 VALEKSKIT
+303 VVLEKSKIT

-320 IRAEARDGNA
+320 IRAEAGDGNA
-330 LAEATNGIIATAG
+330 VTEVTKGSIATAG

-361 VSLDRGDVSTGG
+361 VSLDGGDVSTGG
-373 DNAEGLIAVA
+373 DNAEGLIATA

-644 VYGDDRSASAADGDD
+644 VYGDDRLATAADGDD

-704 DGWTDRLTLSG
+704 DGWTDRLNLSG

-735 ADLTILDGALEAGSE
+735 ADVTILDGALEAGSE

-764 GSDAFALTGNMAIDG
+764 GSDAFALAGNMAIDG
-779 TSQFIAFGEDIAS
+779 TSQFIAFGEDIAN

-819 VGGNYIGAEN
+819 VGGNYTGAEN
-829 NTVYI
+829 STVYI

-840 DASPTDR
+840 DASPTDH

-854 AGSTAISIGNAS
+854 AGSTAISIGNAG

-879 DVAGASSGTFVLA
+879 GVAGASSGTFVLA

-946 ETGGGET
+946 ETEGGET

-973 VDPGTGGGETV
+973 VDPG
-984 DPGTGGGETV
+984 
-994 DPGTGGGETV
+994 
-1004 DPGTGGGETVDPGTG
+1004 
-1019 GGETVDPGTGGGETV
+1019 
-1034 DPGTGGGE
+1034 
-1042 TVDPGT
+1042 
-1048 GGGETVDPGTGGG
+1048 
-1061 ETVDP
+1061 
-1066 ETGGGETVDPGTG
+1066 TGGGETVDPGTG

-1140 LNLEGNQTAA
+1140 LNVEGNQTAA

-1189 GIDALLHSGGKGEL
+1189 GIDALLHSSGKGEL

-1275 LGYAVSMEAGHRIGL
+1275 LGYAVSIEAGHRIGL

-1300 QLAYTSVNFDDF
+1300 QLVNTSVNFDDF

-1347 DGRGSHLYGTVDLY
+1347 DGRSSRLYGTIDLY

>member
-1 MISASPV
+1 MSDSCTSRGARAALRKRKTLSLRTRLRQEASSTALYASWGTGSKTFVIPAGPV

-16 AIGAGALSP
+16 AIGAGAVSP
-25 AHAIDECGPAIGGVV
+25 AHAINECGPAIGGVV
-40 TCNTSTYTT
+40 TCNTSTYPK
-49 GPDDQIEYRIE
+49 GPGTHIEYRID
-60 TGLTATID
+60 TGLRATID
-68 GVTVRWGDDASEERP
+68 SVAVRWADDAGSDRP
-83 AIYIRSQTTTS
+83 AIDIRSDKVTS
-94 EGDLIVTI
+94 EGDLIVTME
-102 GGSTVTT
+102 GSTVTT
-109 GDPDRIGT
+109 GEPDRIGT
-117 RSDRERGEYAEGL
+117 RSDREVGEYADGL
-130 RVSQSGAG
+130 RVTQRGAG

-143 MLSGSIVTY
+143 MLSGSIITY
-152 GYNAAGVYAWQLAS
+152 GYNAAGIYAWQPGA
-166 NENSK
+166 NENNK
-171 SDVIANFSGADSTI
+171 SDVIADFSGEDSTI
-185 ETFGSYSQGV
+185 ETFGSYSQGI

-209 AKDGTIVTHGLSAIG
+209 AKDGTIVTHGLSSIG
-224 VRGLKHRAS
+224 VRGLKHSAS

-239 TATGDNVTVTTG
+239 TVAGDNITVTTG
-251 GDQSIGIEARID
+251 GNLSIGMEARVE
-263 DSESG
+263 DSKSG
-268 SGSASVFVRNDAAI
+268 RGNASVFVRNEAAI
-282 ETSGTEAHGAQAF
+282 ETSGTRAHGAQAF
-295 NLDPGDSA
+295 NLDPGDST
-303 VALEKSKIT
+303 VVLEKSKIT

-320 IRAEARDGNA
+320 IRAEAGDGNA
-330 LAEATNGIIATAG
+330 VTEVTKGSIATAG

-361 VSLDRGDVSTGG
+361 VSLDGGDVSTGG
-373 DNAEGLIAVA
+373 DNAEGLIATA

-679 TATVSAQSYDGTHH
+679 TATASAQSYDGTHH

-764 GSDAFALTGNMAIDG
+764 GSDAFALTGNMAING

-819 VGGNYIGAEN
+819 VGGNYTGAEN
-829 NTVYI
+829 STVYI

-946 ETGGGET
+946 ETEGGET

-1042 TVDPGT
+1042 TV
-1048 GGGETVDPGTGGG
+1048 
-1061 ETVDP
+1061 
-1066 ETGGGETVDPGTG
+1066 
-1079 GGETV
+1079 
-1084 DPGTGGGE
+1084 
-1092 TVIPSYNQGVPV
+1092 IPSYNQGVPV

-1140 LNLEGNQTAA
+1140 LNVEGNQTAV

-1189 GIDALLHSGGKGEL
+1189 GIDALLHSSGKGEL

-1275 LGYAVSMEAGHRIGL
+1275 LGYAVSIEAGHRIGL

-1300 QLAYTSVNFDDF
+1300 QLVYTSVNFDDF

-1347 DGRGSHLYGTVDLY
+1347 DGRSSRLYGTIDLY

>member
-1 MISASPV
+1 MSDSCTSRGARAALRKRKTLSLRTRLRQEASSTALYASWGTGSKTFVIPAGPV

-16 AIGAGALSP
+16 AIGAGAVSP
-25 AHAIDECGPAIGGVV
+25 AHAINECGPAIGGVV
-40 TCNTSTYTT
+40 TCNTSTYPK
-49 GPDDQIEYRIE
+49 GPGTHIEYRID
-60 TGLTATID
+60 TGLRATID
-68 GVTVRWGDDASEERP
+68 SVAVRWADDAGSDRP
-83 AIYIRSQTTTS
+83 AIDIRSDKVTS

-102 GGSTVTT
+102 EGSTVTT
-109 GDPDRIGT
+109 GEPDRIGT
-117 RSDRERGEYAEGL
+117 RSDREVGEYADGL
-130 RVSQSGAG
+130 RVTQRGAG

-143 MLSGSIVTY
+143 MLSGSIITY
-152 GYNAAGVYAWQLAS
+152 GYNAAGIYAWQPGA
-166 NENSK
+166 NENNK
-171 SDVIANFSGADSTI
+171 SDVIADFSGEDSTI
-185 ETFGSYSQGV
+185 ETFGSYSQGI

-209 AKDGTIVTHGLSAIG
+209 AKDGTIVTHGLSSIG
-224 VRGLKHRAS
+224 VRGLKHSAS

-239 TATGDNVTVTTG
+239 TVAGDNITVTTG
-251 GDQSIGIEARID
+251 GNLSIGMEARVE
-263 DSESG
+263 DSKSG
-268 SGSASVFVRNDAAI
+268 RGNASVFVRNEAAI
-282 ETSGTEAHGAQAF
+282 ETSGTRAHGAQAF
-295 NLDPGDSA
+295 NLDPGDST
-303 VALEKSKIT
+303 VVLEKSKIT

-320 IRAEARDGNA
+320 IRAEAGDGNA
-330 LAEATNGIIATAG
+330 VTEVTKGSIATAG

-361 VSLDRGDVSTGG
+361 VSLDGGDVSTGG
-373 DNAEGLIAVA
+373 DNAEGLIATA

-644 VYGDDRSASAADGDD
+644 VYGDDRLATAADGDD

-704 DGWTDRLTLSG
+704 DGWTDRLNLSG

-735 ADLTILDGALEAGSE
+735 ADVTILDGALEAGSE

-764 GSDAFALTGNMAIDG
+764 GSDAFALAGNMAIDG
-779 TSQFIAFGEDIAS
+779 TSQFIAFGEDIAN

-819 VGGNYIGAEN
+819 VGGNYTGAEN
-829 NTVYI
+829 STVYI

-840 DASPTDR
+840 DASPTDH

-854 AGSTAISIGNAS
+854 AGSTAISIGNAG

-879 DVAGASSGTFVLA
+879 GVAGASSGTFVLA

-946 ETGGGET
+946 ETEGGET

-964 DPGTGGGET
+964 DPG
-973 VDPGTGGGETV
+973 
-984 DPGTGGGETV
+984 
-994 DPGTGGGETV
+994 
-1004 DPGTGGGETVDPGTG
+1004 
-1019 GGETVDPGTGGGETV
+1019 
-1034 DPGTGGGE
+1034 
-1042 TVDPGT
+1042 
-1048 GGGETVDPGTGGG
+1048 
-1061 ETVDP
+1061 
-1066 ETGGGETVDPGTG
+1066 TGGGETVDPGTG

-1140 LNLEGNQTAA
+1140 LNVEGNQTAA

-1189 GIDALLHSGGKGEL
+1189 GIDALLHSSGKGEL

-1275 LGYAVSMEAGHRIGL
+1275 LGYAVSIEAGHRIGL

-1300 QLAYTSVNFDDF
+1300 QLVNTSVNFDDF

-1347 DGRGSHLYGTVDLY
+1347 DGRSSRLYGTIDLY

>member
-1 MISASPV
+1 MSDSCTSRGARAALRKRKTLSLRTRLHQEASSTALYASWGTGSKTFVIPAGPV

-16 AIGAGALSP
+16 AIGAGAVSP
-25 AHAIDECGPAIGGVV
+25 AHAINECGPAIGGVV
-40 TCNTSTYTT
+40 TCNTSTYPK
-49 GPDDQIEYRIE
+49 GPGTHIEYRID
-60 TGLTATID
+60 TGLRATID
-68 GVTVRWGDDASEERP
+68 SVAVRWADDAGSDRP
-83 AIYIRSQTTTS
+83 AIDIRSDKVTS
-94 EGDLIVTI
+94 EGDLIVTME
-102 GGSTVTT
+102 GSTVTT
-109 GDPDRIGT
+109 GEPDRIGT
-117 RSDRERGEYAEGL
+117 RSDREVGEYADGL
-130 RVSQSGAG
+130 RVTQRGAG

-143 MLSGSIVTY
+143 MLSGSIITY
-152 GYNAAGVYAWQLAS
+152 GYKAAGIYAWQPGA
-166 NENSK
+166 NENNK
-171 SDVIANFSGADSTI
+171 SDVIADFSGEDSTI
-185 ETFGSYSQGV
+185 ETFGSYSQGI

-209 AKDGTIVTHGLSAIG
+209 AKDGTIVTHGLSSIG
-224 VRGLKHRAS
+224 VRGLKHSAS

-239 TATGDNVTVTTG
+239 TVAGDNITVTTG
-251 GDQSIGIEARID
+251 GNLSIGMEARVE
-263 DSESG
+263 DSKSG
-268 SGSASVFVRNDAAI
+268 RGNASVFVRNEAAI
-282 ETSGTEAHGAQAF
+282 ETSGTRAHGAQAF
-295 NLDPGDSA
+295 NLDPGDST
-303 VALEKSKIT
+303 VVLEKSKIT

-320 IRAEARDGNA
+320 IRAEAGDGNA
-330 LAEATNGIIATAG
+330 VTEVTKGSIATAG

-361 VSLDRGDVSTGG
+361 VSLDGGDVSTGG
-373 DNAEGLIAVA
+373 DNAEGLIATA

-644 VYGDDRSASAADGDD
+644 VYGDDRLATAADGDD

-704 DGWTDRLTLSG
+704 DGWTDRLNLSG

-735 ADLTILDGALEAGSE
+735 ADVTILDGALEAGSE

-764 GSDAFALTGNMAIDG
+764 GSDAFALAGNMAIDG
-779 TSQFIAFGEDIAS
+779 TSQFIAFGEDIAN

-819 VGGNYIGAEN
+819 VGGNYTGAEN
-829 NTVYI
+829 STVYI

-840 DASPTDR
+840 DASPTDH

-854 AGSTAISIGNAS
+854 AGSTAISIGNAG

-879 DVAGASSGTFVLA
+879 GVAGASSGTFVLA

-946 ETGGGET
+946 ETEGGET

-964 DPGTGGGET
+964 DPG
-973 VDPGTGGGETV
+973 
-984 DPGTGGGETV
+984 
-994 DPGTGGGETV
+994 
-1004 DPGTGGGETVDPGTG
+1004 
-1019 GGETVDPGTGGGETV
+1019 
-1034 DPGTGGGE
+1034 
-1042 TVDPGT
+1042 
-1048 GGGETVDPGTGGG
+1048 
-1061 ETVDP
+1061 
-1066 ETGGGETVDPGTG
+1066 TGGGETVDPGTG

-1140 LNLEGNQTAA
+1140 LNVEGNQTAA

-1189 GIDALLHSGGKGEL
+1189 GIDALLHSSGKGEL

-1275 LGYAVSMEAGHRIGL
+1275 LGYAVSIEAGHRIGL

-1300 QLAYTSVNFDDF
+1300 QLVNTSVNFDDF

-1347 DGRGSHLYGTVDLY
+1347 DGRSSRLYGTIDLY

>member
-1 MISASPV
+1 MSDSCTSRGARAALRKRKTLSLRTRLRQEASSTALYASWGTGSKTFVIPAGPV

-16 AIGAGALSP
+16 AIGAGAVSP
-25 AHAIDECGPAIGGVV
+25 AHAINECGPAIGGVV
-40 TCNTSTYTT
+40 TCNTSTYPK
-49 GPDDQIEYRIE
+49 GPGTHIEYRID
-60 TGLTATID
+60 TGLRATID
-68 GVTVRWGDDASEERP
+68 SVAVRWADDAGSDRP
-83 AIYIRSQTTTS
+83 AIDIRSDKVTS

-102 GGSTVTT
+102 EGSTVTT
-109 GDPDRIGT
+109 GEPDRIGT
-117 RSDRERGEYAEGL
+117 RSDREVGEYADGL
-130 RVSQSGAG
+130 RVTQRGAG

-143 MLSGSIVTY
+143 MLSGSIITY
-152 GYNAAGVYAWQLAS
+152 GYNAAGIYAWQPGA
-166 NENSK
+166 NENNK
-171 SDVIANFSGADSTI
+171 SDVIADFSGEDSTI
-185 ETFGSYSQGV
+185 ETFGSYSQGI

-209 AKDGTIVTHGLSAIG
+209 AKDGTIVTHGLSSIG
-224 VRGLKHRAS
+224 VRGLKHSAS

-239 TATGDNVTVTTG
+239 TVAGDNITVTTG
-251 GDQSIGIEARID
+251 GNLSIGMEARVE
-263 DSESG
+263 DSKSG
-268 SGSASVFVRNDAAI
+268 RGNASVFVRNEAAI
-282 ETSGTEAHGAQAF
+282 ETSGTRAHGAQAF
-295 NLDPGDSA
+295 NLDPGDST
-303 VALEKSKIT
+303 VVLEKSKIT

-320 IRAEARDGNA
+320 IRAEAGDGNA
-330 LAEATNGIIATAG
+330 VTEVTKGSIATAG

-361 VSLDRGDVSTGG
+361 VSLDGGDVSTGG
-373 DNAEGLIAVA
+373 DNAEGLIATA

-644 VYGDDRSASAADGDD
+644 VYGDDRLATAADGDD

-704 DGWTDRLTLSG
+704 DGWTDRLNLSG

-735 ADLTILDGALEAGSE
+735 ADVTILDGALEAGSE

-764 GSDAFALTGNMAIDG
+764 GSDAFALAGNMAIDG
-779 TSQFIAFGEDIAS
+779 TSQFIAFGEDIAN

-819 VGGNYIGAEN
+819 VGGNYTGAEN
-829 NTVYI
+829 STVYI

-840 DASPTDR
+840 DASPTDH

-854 AGSTAISIGNAS
+854 AGSTAISIGNAG

-879 DVAGASSGTFVLA
+879 GVAGASSGTFVLA

-946 ETGGGET
+946 ETE
-953 VDPGTGGGETV
+953 
-964 DPGTGGGET
+964 
-973 VDPGTGGGETV
+973 
-984 DPGTGGGETV
+984 
-994 DPGTGGGETV
+994 
-1004 DPGTGGGETVDPGTG
+1004 
-1019 GGETVDPGTGGGETV
+1019 
-1034 DPGTGGGE
+1034 GGE

-1066 ETGGGETVDPGTG
+1066 ETGGGETVDPGTGGGETVDPGTG

-1140 LNLEGNQTAA
+1140 LNVEGNQTAA

-1189 GIDALLHSGGKGEL
+1189 GIDALLHSSGKGEL

-1275 LGYAVSMEAGHRIGL
+1275 LGYAVSIEAGHRIGL

-1300 QLAYTSVNFDDF
+1300 QLVNTSVNFDDF

-1347 DGRGSHLYGTVDLY
+1347 DGRSSRLYGTIDLY

>member
-1 MISASPV
+1 MSDSCTSRGARAALRKRKTLSLRTRLRQEASSTALYASWGTGSKTFVIPAGPV

-16 AIGAGALSP
+16 AIGAGAVSP
-25 AHAIDECGPAIGGVV
+25 AHAINECGPAIGGVV
-40 TCNTSTYTT
+40 TCNTSTYPK
-49 GPDDQIEYRIE
+49 GPGTHIEYRID
-60 TGLTATID
+60 TGLRATID
-68 GVTVRWGDDASEERP
+68 SVAVRWADDAGSDRP
-83 AIYIRSQTTTS
+83 AIDIRSDKVTS
-94 EGDLIVTI
+94 EGDLIVTME
-102 GGSTVTT
+102 GSTVTT
-109 GDPDRIGT
+109 GEPDRIGT
-117 RSDRERGEYAEGL
+117 RSDREVGEYADGL
-130 RVSQSGAG
+130 RVTQRGAG

-143 MLSGSIVTY
+143 MLSGSIITY
-152 GYNAAGVYAWQLAS
+152 GYNAAGIYAWQPGA
-166 NENSK
+166 NENNK
-171 SDVIANFSGADSTI
+171 SDVIADFSGEDSTI
-185 ETFGSYSQGV
+185 ETFGSYSQGI

-209 AKDGTIVTHGLSAIG
+209 AKDGTIVTYGLSSIG
-224 VRGLKHRAS
+224 VRGLKHSAS

-239 TATGDNVTVTTG
+239 TVAGDNITVTTG
-251 GDQSIGIEARID
+251 GNLSIGMEARVE
-263 DSESG
+263 DSKSG
-268 SGSASVFVRNDAAI
+268 RGNASVFVRNEAAI
-282 ETSGTEAHGAQAF
+282 ETSGTRAHGAQAF
-295 NLDPGDSA
+295 NLDPGDST
-303 VALEKSKIT
+303 VVLEKSKIT

-320 IRAEARDGNA
+320 IRAEAGDGNA
-330 LAEATNGIIATAG
+330 VTEVTKGSIATAG

-361 VSLDRGDVSTGG
+361 VSLDGGDVSTGG
-373 DNAEGLIAVA
+373 DNAEGLIATA

-679 TATVSAQSYDGTHH
+679 TATASAQSYDGTHH

-764 GSDAFALTGNMAIDG
+764 GSDAFALTGNMAING

-819 VGGNYIGAEN
+819 VGGNYTGAEN
-829 NTVYI
+829 STVYI

-946 ETGGGET
+946 ETEGGET

-964 DPGTGGGET
+964 DPG
-973 VDPGTGGGETV
+973 
-984 DPGTGGGETV
+984 
-994 DPGTGGGETV
+994 
-1004 DPGTGGGETVDPGTG
+1004 
-1019 GGETVDPGTGGGETV
+1019 
-1034 DPGTGGGE
+1034 
-1042 TVDPGT
+1042 
-1048 GGGETVDPGTGGG
+1048 
-1061 ETVDP
+1061 
-1066 ETGGGETVDPGTG
+1066 TGGGETVDPGTG

-1140 LNLEGNQTAA
+1140 LNVEGNQTAV

-1189 GIDALLHSGGKGEL
+1189 GIDALLHSSGKGEL

-1275 LGYAVSMEAGHRIGL
+1275 LGYAVSIEAGHRIGL

-1300 QLAYTSVNFDDF
+1300 QLVYTSVNFDDF

-1347 DGRGSHLYGTVDLY
+1347 DGRSSRLYGTIDLY

>member
-1 MISASPV
+1 MIPAGPV

-16 AIGAGALSP
+16 AIGAGAVSP
-25 AHAIDECGPAIGGVV
+25 AHAINECGPAIGGVV
-40 TCNTSTYTT
+40 TCNTSTYPK
-49 GPDDQIEYRIE
+49 GPGTHIEYRID
-60 TGLTATID
+60 TGLRATID
-68 GVTVRWGDDASEERP
+68 SVAVRWADDAGSDRP
-83 AIYIRSQTTTS
+83 AIDIRSDKVTS

-102 GGSTVTT
+102 EGSTVTT
-109 GDPDRIGT
+109 GEPDRIGT
-117 RSDRERGEYAEGL
+117 RSDREVGEYADGL
-130 RVSQSGAG
+130 RVTQRGAG

-143 MLSGSIVTY
+143 MLSGSIITY
-152 GYNAAGVYAWQLAS
+152 GYNAAGIYAWQPGA
-166 NENSK
+166 NENNK
-171 SDVIANFSGADSTI
+171 SDVIADFSGEDSTI
-185 ETFGSYSQGV
+185 ETFGSYSQGI

-209 AKDGTIVTHGLSAIG
+209 AKDGTIVTHGLSSIG
-224 VRGLKHRAS
+224 VRGLKHSAS

-239 TATGDNVTVTTG
+239 TVAGDNITVTTG
-251 GDQSIGIEARID
+251 GNLSIGMEARVE
-263 DSESG
+263 DSKSG
-268 SGSASVFVRNDAAI
+268 RGNASVFVRNEAAI
-282 ETSGTEAHGAQAF
+282 ETSGTRAHGAQAF
-295 NLDPGDSA
+295 NLDPGDST
-303 VALEKSKIT
+303 VVLEKSKIT

-320 IRAEARDGNA
+320 IRAEAGDGNA
-330 LAEATNGIIATAG
+330 VTEVTKGSIATAG

-361 VSLDRGDVSTGG
+361 VSLDGGDVSTGG
-373 DNAEGLIAVA
+373 DNAEGLIATA

-644 VYGDDRSASAADGDD
+644 VYGDDRLATAADGDD

-704 DGWTDRLTLSG
+704 DGWTDRLNLSG

-735 ADLTILDGALEAGSE
+735 ADVTILDGALEAGSE

-764 GSDAFALTGNMAIDG
+764 GSDAFALAGNMAIDG
-779 TSQFIAFGEDIAS
+779 TSQFIAFGEDIAN

-819 VGGNYIGAEN
+819 VGGNYTGAEN
-829 NTVYI
+829 STVYI

-840 DASPTDR
+840 DASPTDH

-854 AGSTAISIGNAS
+854 AGSTAISIGNAG

-879 DVAGASSGTFVLA
+879 GVAGASSGTFVLA

-946 ETGGGET
+946 ETEGGET

-1019 GGETVDPGTGGGETV
+1019 GGETV
-1034 DPGTGGGE
+1034 
-1042 TVDPGT
+1042 
-1048 GGGETVDPGTGGG
+1048 
-1061 ETVDP
+1061 
-1066 ETGGGETVDPGTG
+1066 
-1079 GGETV
+1079 
-1084 DPGTGGGE
+1084 
-1092 TVIPSYNQGVPV
+1092 IPSYNQGVPV

-1140 LNLEGNQTAA
+1140 LNVEGNQTAA

-1189 GIDALLHSGGKGEL
+1189 GIDALLHSSGKGEL

-1275 LGYAVSMEAGHRIGL
+1275 LGYAVSIEAGHRIGL

-1300 QLAYTSVNFDDF
+1300 QLVNTSVNFDDF

-1347 DGRGSHLYGTVDLY
+1347 DGRSSRLYGTIDLY

>member
-1 MISASPV
+1 MIPAGPV

-16 AIGAGALSP
+16 AIGAGAVSP
-25 AHAIDECGPAIGGVV
+25 AHAINECGPAIGGVV
-40 TCNTSTYTT
+40 TCNTSTYPK
-49 GPDDQIEYRIE
+49 GPGTHIEYRID
-60 TGLTATID
+60 TGLRATID
-68 GVTVRWGDDASEERP
+68 SVAVRWADDAGSDRP
-83 AIYIRSQTTTS
+83 AIDIRSDKVTS
-94 EGDLIVTI
+94 EGDLIVTME
-102 GGSTVTT
+102 GSTVTT
-109 GDPDRIGT
+109 GEPDRIGT
-117 RSDRERGEYAEGL
+117 RSDREVGEYADGL
-130 RVSQSGAG
+130 RVTQRGAG

-143 MLSGSIVTY
+143 MLSGSIITY
-152 GYNAAGVYAWQLAS
+152 GYNAAGIYAWQPGA
-166 NENSK
+166 NENNK
-171 SDVIANFSGADSTI
+171 SDVIADFSGEDSTI
-185 ETFGSYSQGV
+185 ETFGSYSQGI

-209 AKDGTIVTHGLSAIG
+209 AKDGTIVTHGLSSIG
-224 VRGLKHRAS
+224 VRGLKHSGS

-239 TATGDNVTVTTG
+239 TVAGDNITVTTG
-251 GDQSIGIEARID
+251 GNLSIGMEARVE
-263 DSESG
+263 DSKSG
-268 SGSASVFVRNDAAI
+268 RGNASVFVRNEAAI
-282 ETSGTEAHGAQAF
+282 ETSGTRAHGAQAF
-295 NLDPGDSA
+295 NLDPGDST
-303 VALEKSKIT
+303 VVLEKSKIT

-320 IRAEARDGNA
+320 IQAEAGDGNA
-330 LAEATNGIIATAG
+330 VTEVTKGSIATAG

-361 VSLDRGDVSTGG
+361 VSLDGGDVSTGG
-373 DNAEGLIAVA
+373 DNAEGLIATA

-819 VGGNYIGAEN
+819 VGGNYTGAEN
-829 NTVYI
+829 STVYI

-946 ETGGGET
+946 ETEGGET

-1019 GGETVDPGTGGGETV
+1019 GGETV
-1034 DPGTGGGE
+1034 
-1042 TVDPGT
+1042 
-1048 GGGETVDPGTGGG
+1048 
-1061 ETVDP
+1061 
-1066 ETGGGETVDPGTG
+1066 
-1079 GGETV
+1079 
-1084 DPGTGGGE
+1084 
-1092 TVIPSYNQGVPV
+1092 IPSYNQGVPV

-1140 LNLEGNQTAA
+1140 LNVEGNQTAV

-1189 GIDALLHSGGKGEL
+1189 GIDALLHSSGKGEL

-1275 LGYAVSMEAGHRIGL
+1275 LGYAVSIEAGHRIGL

-1300 QLAYTSVNFDDF
+1300 QLVYTSVNFDDF

-1347 DGRGSHLYGTVDLY
+1347 DGRSSRLYGTVDLY

>member
-1 MISASPV
+1 MIPAGPV

-16 AIGAGALSP
+16 AIGAGAVSP
-25 AHAIDECGPAIGGVV
+25 AHAINECGPAIGGVV
-40 TCNTSTYTT
+40 TCNTSTYPK
-49 GPDDQIEYRIE
+49 GPGTHIEYRID
-60 TGLTATID
+60 TGLRATID
-68 GVTVRWGDDASEERP
+68 SVAVRWADDAGSDRP
-83 AIYIRSQTTTS
+83 AIDIRSDKVTS
-94 EGDLIVTI
+94 EGDLIVTME
-102 GGSTVTT
+102 GSTVTT
-109 GDPDRIGT
+109 GEPDRIGT
-117 RSDRERGEYAEGL
+117 RSDREVGEYADGL
-130 RVSQSGAG
+130 RVTQRGAG

-143 MLSGSIVTY
+143 MLSGSIITY
-152 GYNAAGVYAWQLAS
+152 GYNAAGIYAWQPGA
-166 NENSK
+166 NENNK
-171 SDVIANFSGADSTI
+171 SDVIADFSGEDSTI
-185 ETFGSYSQGV
+185 ETFGSYSQGI

-209 AKDGTIVTHGLSAIG
+209 AKDGTIVTYGLSSIG
-224 VRGLKHRAS
+224 VRGLKHSAS

-239 TATGDNVTVTTG
+239 TVAGDNITVTTG
-251 GDQSIGIEARID
+251 GNLSIGMEARVE
-263 DSESG
+263 DSKSG
-268 SGSASVFVRNDAAI
+268 RGNASVFVRNEAAI
-282 ETSGTEAHGAQAF
+282 ETSGTRAHGAQAF
-295 NLDPGDSA
+295 NLDPGDST
-303 VALEKSKIT
+303 VVLEKSKIT

-320 IRAEARDGNA
+320 IRAEAGDGNA
-330 LAEATNGIIATAG
+330 VTEVTKGSIATAG

-361 VSLDRGDVSTGG
+361 VSLDGGDVSTGG
-373 DNAEGLIAVA
+373 DNAEGLIATA

-679 TATVSAQSYDGTHH
+679 TATASAQSYDGTHH

-764 GSDAFALTGNMAIDG
+764 GSDAFALTGNMAING

-819 VGGNYIGAEN
+819 VGGNYTGAEN
-829 NTVYI
+829 STVYI

-946 ETGGGET
+946 ETEGGET

-964 DPGTGGGET
+964 DPG
-973 VDPGTGGGETV
+973 
-984 DPGTGGGETV
+984 
-994 DPGTGGGETV
+994 
-1004 DPGTGGGETVDPGTG
+1004 
-1019 GGETVDPGTGGGETV
+1019 
-1034 DPGTGGGE
+1034 
-1042 TVDPGT
+1042 
-1048 GGGETVDPGTGGG
+1048 
-1061 ETVDP
+1061 
-1066 ETGGGETVDPGTG
+1066 TGGGETVDPGTG

-1140 LNLEGNQTAA
+1140 LNVEGNQTAV

-1189 GIDALLHSGGKGEL
+1189 GIDALLHSSGKGEL

-1275 LGYAVSMEAGHRIGL
+1275 LGYAVSIEAGHRIGL

-1300 QLAYTSVNFDDF
+1300 QLVYTSVNFDDF

-1347 DGRGSHLYGTVDLY
+1347 DGRSSRLYGTIDLY

>member
-1 MISASPV
+1 MIPAGPV

-16 AIGAGALSP
+16 AIGAGAVSP
-25 AHAIDECGPAIGGVV
+25 AHAINECGPAIGGVV
-40 TCNTSTYTT
+40 TCNTSTYPK
-49 GPDDQIEYRIE
+49 GPGTHIEYRID
-60 TGLTATID
+60 TGLRATID
-68 GVTVRWGDDASEERP
+68 SVAVRWADDAGSDRP
-83 AIYIRSQTTTS
+83 AIDIRSDKVTS

-102 GGSTVTT
+102 EGSTVTT
-109 GDPDRIGT
+109 GEPDRIGT
-117 RSDRERGEYAEGL
+117 RSDREVGEYADGL
-130 RVSQSGAG
+130 RVTQRGAG

-143 MLSGSIVTY
+143 MLSGSIITY
-152 GYNAAGVYAWQLAS
+152 GYNAAGIYAWQPGA
-166 NENSK
+166 NENNK
-171 SDVIANFSGADSTI
+171 SDVIADFSGEDSTI
-185 ETFGSYSQGV
+185 ETFGSYSQGI

-209 AKDGTIVTHGLSAIG
+209 AKDGTIVTHGLSSIG
-224 VRGLKHRAS
+224 VRGLKHSAS

-239 TATGDNVTVTTG
+239 TVAGDNITVTTG
-251 GDQSIGIEARID
+251 GNLSIGMEARVE
-263 DSESG
+263 DSKSG
-268 SGSASVFVRNDAAI
+268 RGNASVFVRNEAAI
-282 ETSGTEAHGAQAF
+282 ETSGTRAHGAQAF
-295 NLDPGDSA
+295 NLDPGDST
-303 VALEKSKIT
+303 VVLEKSKIT

-320 IRAEARDGNA
+320 IRAEAGDGNA
-330 LAEATNGIIATAG
+330 VTEVTKGSIATAG

-361 VSLDRGDVSTGG
+361 VSLDGGDVSTGG
-373 DNAEGLIAVA
+373 DNAEGLIATA

-570 TIGSAGSKITIGSA
+570 TICSAGSKITIGSA

-644 VYGDDRSASAADGDD
+644 VYGDDRLATAADGDD

-704 DGWTDRLTLSG
+704 DGWTDRLNLSG

-735 ADLTILDGALEAGSE
+735 ADVTILDGALEAGSE

-764 GSDAFALTGNMAIDG
+764 GSDAFALAGNMAIDG
-779 TSQFIAFGEDIAS
+779 TSQFIAFGEDIAN

-819 VGGNYIGAEN
+819 VGGNYTGAEN
-829 NTVYI
+829 STVYI

-840 DASPTDR
+840 DASPTDH

-854 AGSTAISIGNAS
+854 AGSTAISIGNAG

-879 DVAGASSGTFVLA
+879 GVAGASSGTFVLA

-946 ETGGGET
+946 ETEGGET

-964 DPGTGGGET
+964 DPG
-973 VDPGTGGGETV
+973 
-984 DPGTGGGETV
+984 
-994 DPGTGGGETV
+994 
-1004 DPGTGGGETVDPGTG
+1004 
-1019 GGETVDPGTGGGETV
+1019 
-1034 DPGTGGGE
+1034 
-1042 TVDPGT
+1042 
-1048 GGGETVDPGTGGG
+1048 
-1061 ETVDP
+1061 
-1066 ETGGGETVDPGTG
+1066 TGGGETVDPGTG

-1140 LNLEGNQTAA
+1140 LNVEGNQTAA

-1189 GIDALLHSGGKGEL
+1189 GIDALLHSSGKGEL

-1275 LGYAVSMEAGHRIGL
+1275 LGYAVSIEAGHRIGL

-1300 QLAYTSVNFDDF
+1300 QLVNTSVNFDDF

-1347 DGRGSHLYGTVDLY
+1347 DGRSSRLYGTIDLY

>member
-1 MISASPV
+1 MIPAGPV

-16 AIGAGALSP
+16 AIGAGAVSP
-25 AHAIDECGPAIGGVV
+25 AHAINECGPAIGGVV
-40 TCNTSTYTT
+40 TCNTSTYPK
-49 GPDDQIEYRIE
+49 GPGTHIEYRID
-60 TGLTATID
+60 TGLRATID
-68 GVTVRWGDDASEERP
+68 SVAVRWADDAGSDRP
-83 AIYIRSQTTTS
+83 AIDIRSDKVTS

-102 GGSTVTT
+102 EGSTVTT
-109 GDPDRIGT
+109 GEPDRIGT
-117 RSDRERGEYAEGL
+117 RSDREVGEYADGL
-130 RVSQSGAG
+130 RVTQRGAG

-143 MLSGSIVTY
+143 MLSGSIITY
-152 GYNAAGVYAWQLAS
+152 GYNAAGIYAWQPGA
-166 NENSK
+166 NENNK
-171 SDVIANFSGADSTI
+171 SDVIADFSGEDSTI
-185 ETFGSYSQGV
+185 ETFGSYSQGI

-209 AKDGTIVTHGLSAIG
+209 AKDGTIVTHGLSSIG
-224 VRGLKHRAS
+224 VRGLKHSAS

-239 TATGDNVTVTTG
+239 TVAGDNITVTTG
-251 GDQSIGIEARID
+251 GNLSIGMEARVE
-263 DSESG
+263 DSKSG
-268 SGSASVFVRNDAAI
+268 RGNASVFVRNEAAI
-282 ETSGTEAHGAQAF
+282 ETSGTRAHGAQAF
-295 NLDPGDSA
+295 NLDPGDST
-303 VALEKSKIT
+303 VVLEKSKIT

-320 IRAEARDGNA
+320 IRAEAGDGNA
-330 LAEATNGIIATAG
+330 VTEVTKGSIATAG

-361 VSLDRGDVSTGG
+361 VSLDGGDVSTGG
-373 DNAEGLIAVA
+373 DNAEGLIATA

-644 VYGDDRSASAADGDD
+644 VYGDDRLATAADGDD

-704 DGWTDRLTLSG
+704 DGWTDRLNLSG

-735 ADLTILDGALEAGSE
+735 ADVTILDGALEAGSE

-764 GSDAFALTGNMAIDG
+764 GSDAFALAGNMAIDG
-779 TSQFIAFGEDIAS
+779 TSQFIAFGEDIAN

-819 VGGNYIGAEN
+819 VGGNYTGAEN
-829 NTVYI
+829 STVYI

-840 DASPTDR
+840 DASPTDH

-854 AGSTAISIGNAS
+854 AGSTAISIGNAG

-879 DVAGASSGTFVLA
+879 GVAGASSGTFVLA

-946 ETGGGET
+946 ETEGGET

-964 DPGTGGGET
+964 DPG
-973 VDPGTGGGETV
+973 
-984 DPGTGGGETV
+984 
-994 DPGTGGGETV
+994 
-1004 DPGTGGGETVDPGTG
+1004 
-1019 GGETVDPGTGGGETV
+1019 
-1034 DPGTGGGE
+1034 
-1042 TVDPGT
+1042 
-1048 GGGETVDPGTGGG
+1048 
-1061 ETVDP
+1061 
-1066 ETGGGETVDPGTG
+1066 TGGGETVDPGTG

-1140 LNLEGNQTAA
+1140 LNVEGNQTAA

-1189 GIDALLHSGGKGEL
+1189 GIDALLHSSGKGEL

-1275 LGYAVSMEAGHRIGL
+1275 LGYAVSIEAGHRIGL

-1300 QLAYTSVNFDDF
+1300 QLVNTSVNFDDF

-1347 DGRGSHLYGTVDLY
+1347 DGRSSRLYGTIDLY